1 MDNKFYYKTPA
12 ALLMMLAGGTTVAHA
27 AEQAQ
32 VTPEK
37 TQTDAVSATTAK
49 TAATTD
55 STTTPQRPTA
65 QATPVKTQT
74 ATVDVKSQYSLSQAS
89 KTATATTAQ
98 TTDATAT
105 STASTTAPKTATTAT
120 SSTEKAPAVQV
131 DTTTTTEQQPATDAK
146 VNTSV
151 ASATAASTTEKPAVK
166 TATPAAEK
174 SVTAAQTVAKTAAE
188 STTNTVTAANTA
200 APATTASQTKSVV
213 TAPATKPATEATK
226 SNVQTA
232 AISLRGSIDES
243 KVRTLTAKSP
253 ANMSVNEYIK
263 YNNYQVPQY
272 ETRYFEGAP
281 QIAYRN
287 GVAKPEGIVAHET
300 ANPNS
305 TIEGEISYM
314 SRNINNAF
322 VHAFVDDNNI
332 IETANTDYL
341 SWGAGGVS
349 NPRNINVELVRVYG
363 KDRFSKSVNNLADYL
378 ATNLLYYNLPVDNA
392 HNDGQGTVWSHQ
404 AVSNYLGGTDH
415 TDPVGWFAEN
425 NYTFDE
431 FYSLV
436 QEKYNYKLNGTKP
449 TPPVTVQPTPPKPA
463 ETVKGTVTT
472 SSAQM
477 MARVNSTTAKVYS
490 SVDSATGV
498 NAGQKAGNTYYVNKK
513 ATLNGNTYYAL
524 TDETKT
530 PRGWVKANDTTAVSR
545 SAETAV
551 TGNFNVNAQATN
563 LYKTP
568 WGTANQVVTN
578 LKAHVGKKFTP
589 AKKVTVGTTNYY
601 FGTVNNLTGWIN
613 FNELTLNVPKP
624 VVKPAPVAP
633 QPIKVSSAQMVA
645 KVKLPT
651 SKIYTSVD
659 QKTGVNALDKANR
672 TYYVNKKA
680 TYNGSTYYALSD
692 EANNPRGWV
701 KASDAIASNRS
712 AEVKVSGKYKVN
724 SKATSL
730 YSMPD
735 GTMKQVVKQLK
746 PFIGKSFAPSK
757 KVTVGKTNY
766 YFGTVNNLTGWINF
780 NELTLNVP
788 KPVVKPAPVAPKPI
802 KVSSAQMVAKVKL
815 PTSKIYTSVDQKT
828 GVNALDKANRTYY
841 VNKKATYNGSTY
853 YALSDE
859 GNNPRGWVKAS
870 DAIAS
875 NRSTEVRVSGKYKV
889 NSKATSLYSMPDG
902 TMKQVVKQL
911 KPFIGKSFTPSKKV
925 TVNQSVYV
933 YGTLNNIAGWLKQ
946 HEISVD
952 RTPVITKSKAVKL
965 IGRTAPK
972 QVLIYKDLKTIKPV
986 TKLID
991 TQVYVNETAKRNN
1004 VPYYKVAD
1012 NNNKVLGWI
1021 SSKFIKTAPTATVS
1035 WTKSAHTVKAP
1046 TGYIYNIPSGADK
1059 QRIDKLS
1066 AVKGGTLQ
1074 VIRTDKVGRT
1084 LWHKV
1089 IYNNNKIGYVSARD
1103 LFTQKIT
1110 KQKAPTTLA
1119 AAVSKQMNLGKIH
1132 AGSAPKVVFS
1142 TPQSAYNVRNATAA
1156 EVTKAMN
1163 TKDKLTDPV
1172 MKYQF
1177 LDLGKSEGISAK
1189 TLNKLLVG
1197 KGALAGQGA
1206 AFAKAAQQF
1215 NINEVY
1221 LIAHAILETGHGSS
1235 RLANGL
1241 SINST
1246 NTALT
1251 SKGTKYYNMYGAKA
1265 DDNNPEIG
1273 GIKYAKAQGWDN
1285 QSKAIIGGAK
1295 YVRSAYI
1302 DHGQRTLHQMRWNPA
1317 NPATHQYATDINWAA
1332 KNAAI
1337 IAGMYKTLGLDAVNY
1352 VIHEY

>member
-1 MDNKFYYKTPA
+1 MDKKFYYKTPA
-12 ALLMMLAGGTTVAHA
+12 ALLMMLAGGTTAAHA
-27 AEQAQ
+27 AEQTQ
-32 VTPEK
+32 VTPEE
-37 TQTDAVSATTAK
+37 TQTDIAPTTATK
-49 TAATTD
+49 TVQETATSPAQQ
-55 STTTPQRPTA
+55 STPA
-65 QATPVKTQT
+65 QAVPVETQT
-74 ATVDVKSQYSLSQAS
+74 AAVDVKSQYSLSQAGKAATTS
-89 KTATATTAQ
+89 TSKSTAITPSSTTATETTPTPAVEQTTAPATKSVNAATQSTAPKTAATANKTATAIKSANAATQSTAPKTAATANKTTTTIKSANTATPSIAPKTAATTTKTATATKPVN
-98 TTDATAT
+98 TTKQ
-105 STASTTAPKTATTAT
+105 STAPKTAASTLKTSAT
-120 SSTEKAPAVQV
+120 QSNIQAQAPKSINAR
-131 DTTTTTEQQPATDAK
+131 TLS
-146 VNTSV
+146 NTS
-151 ASATAASTTEKPAVK
+151 
-166 TATPAAEK
+166 
-174 SVTAAQTVAKTAAE
+174 
-188 STTNTVTAANTA
+188 N
-200 APATTASQTKSVV
+200 
-213 TAPATKPATEATK
+213 
-226 SNVQTA
+226 
-232 AISLRGSIDES
+232 
-243 KVRTLTAKSP
+243 VRTLKTQSP
-253 ANMSVNEYIK
+253 SNMSVNEYIK

-272 ETRYFEGAP
+272 ETRYFKDAP

-349 NPRNINVELVRVYG
+349 NSRNINVELVRVYG
-363 KDRFSKSVNNLADYL
+363 KDRFSKSINNLADYL
-378 ATNLLYYNLPVDNA
+378 ATNLIYYNLPVDNA

-415 TDPVGWFAEN
+415 SDPVGWFAEN
-425 NYTFDE
+425 NYTFNE
-431 FYSLV
+431 FFSLV

-477 MARVNSTTAKVYS
+477 MARVNSTSAKVYA

-498 NAGQKAGNTYYVNKK
+498 SAGQKAGNTYYVNKK
-513 ATLNGNTYYAL
+513 ATLNGSTYYAL

-530 PRGWVKANDTTAVSR
+530 PRGWVKANDTTAVNR

-551 TGNFNVNAQATN
+551 TGNFNVNKQATN

-568 WGTANQVVTN
+568 WGTANQIVTN
-578 LKAHVGKKFTP
+578 LKSHVGKKFTP
-589 AKKVTVGTTNYY
+589 TKK
-601 FGTVNNLTGWIN
+601 I
-613 FNELTLNVPKP
+613 
-624 VVKPAPVAP
+624 
-633 QPIKVSSAQMVA
+633 
-645 KVKLPT
+645 
-651 SKIYTSVD
+651 
-659 QKTGVNALDKANR
+659 
-672 TYYVNKKA
+672 
-680 TYNGSTYYALSD
+680 
-692 EANNPRGWV
+692 
-701 KASDAIASNRS
+701 
-712 AEVKVSGKYKVN
+712 
-724 SKATSL
+724 
-730 YSMPD
+730 
-735 GTMKQVVKQLK
+735 
-746 PFIGKSFAPSK
+746 
-757 KVTVGKTNY
+757 TVGKTNY

-780 NELTLNVP
+780 NELTLNAP
-788 KPVVKPAPVAPKPI
+788 KPAPQPI
-802 KVSSAQMVAKVKL
+802 KVSTAQMVAKVKL
-815 PTSKIYTSVDQKT
+815 PTSKIYASVDQKT
-828 GVNALDKANRTYY
+828 GVNASDKANRTYY
-841 VNKKATYNGSTY
+841 VDKKATYNGATY
-853 YALSDE
+853 YALTDE
-859 GNNPRGWVKAS
+859 LKIPRGWVKAS
-870 DAIAS
+870 DAVVS
-875 NRSTEVRVSGKYKV
+875 SRSSEIKMSGKYKV

-911 KPFIGKSFTPSKKV
+911 KPFIGKSFTPSKKM

-933 YGTLNNIAGWLKQ
+933 YGTLNNISGWLKQ

-952 RTPVITKSKAVKL
+952 RTPVITKSKPVKL
-965 IGRTAPK
+965 IDRTAPK

-1004 VPYYKVAD
+1004 EPYYKVAD
-1012 NNNKVLGWI
+1012 NNNKILGWI
-1021 SSKFIKTAPTATVS
+1021 SSKFIKTVPTSTVS
-1035 WTKSAHTVKAP
+1035 WTKSAHTVKKP
-1046 TGYIYNIPSGADK
+1046 TSYIYNIPSGANK

-1089 IYNNNKIGYVSARD
+1089 IYNNNKIGYVSSTD
-1103 LFTQKIT
+1103 LFTQNIT
-1110 KQKAPTTLA
+1110 KLKSPTTLS
-1119 AAVSKQMNLGKIH
+1119 AAVTKQMNLAKVH
-1132 AGSAPKVVFS
+1132 SGSAPKVVFS
-1142 TPQSAYNVRNATAA
+1142 TSKSAYNVRNATAA
-1156 EVTKAMN
+1156 EVTKAMR
-1163 TKDKLTDPV
+1163 TQDKLTDPV

-1177 LDLGKSEGISAK
+1177 LDLGKSEGINAK

-1246 NTALT
+1246 NTAIT
-1251 SKGTKYYNMYGAKA
+1251 SKGTKYFNMYGAKA

-1273 GIKYAKAQGWDN
+1273 GIKYAKAEGWDN
-1285 QSKAIIGGAK
+1285 PSKAIVGGAK

-1317 NPATHQYATDINWAA
+1317 NPAIHQYATDINWAA

-1337 IAGMYKTLGLDAVNY
+1337 IANMYKTLGLDAVNY

>member
-27 AEQAQ
+27 AEQTQ

-37 TQTDAVSATTAK
+37 TQTDVA
-49 TAATTD
+49 
-55 STTTPQRPTA
+55 STTSTKTVQETA
-65 QATPVKTQT
+65 TSPAQQATPAQAVPVETQK
-74 ATVDVKSQYSLSQAS
+74 AAVDVKSQYSLSQAGKAATTS
-89 KTATATTAQ
+89 TSKSTAPSSTRATETTPTAEQTTAPATKSVNAATQSTAPKTAATANKTATAIKSANAATQSTAPKTAATTNKTATATKPVN
-98 TTDATAT
+98 TAT
-105 STASTTAPKTATTAT
+105 PSTAPKTAATAKKTAT
-120 SSTEKAPAVQV
+120 ATKPVKAATPSTAP
-131 DTTTTTEQQPATDAK
+131 K
-146 VNTSV
+146 
-151 ASATAASTTEKPAVK
+151 TAASTLKTSAKPSNK
-166 TATPAAEK
+166 TNIQAQAPK
-174 SVTAAQTVAKTAAE
+174 SINARTL
-188 STTNTVTAANTA
+188 SNT
-200 APATTASQTKSVV
+200 
-213 TAPATKPATEATK
+213 
-226 SNVQTA
+226 SN
-232 AISLRGSIDES
+232 
-243 KVRTLTAKSP
+243 VRTLKTQSP
-253 ANMSVNEYIK
+253 SNMSVNEYIK

-272 ETRYFEGAP
+272 ETRYFKDAP

-349 NPRNINVELVRVYG
+349 NSRNINVELVRVYG
-363 KDRFSKSVNNLADYL
+363 KDRFSKSINNLADYL
-378 ATNLLYYNLPVDNA
+378 ATNLIYYNLPVDNA

-415 TDPVGWFAEN
+415 SDPVGWFAEN
-425 NYTFDE
+425 NYTFNE
-431 FYSLV
+431 FFSLV

-449 TPPVTVQPTPPKPA
+449 TPPVTVQPKPPKPA

-477 MARVNSTTAKVYS
+477 MARVNSKSAKVYA

-498 NAGQKAGNTYYVNKK
+498 SAGQKAGNTYYVNKK
-513 ATLNGNTYYAL
+513 ATLNGSTYYAL

-530 PRGWVKANDTTAVSR
+530 PRGWVKANDTTAVNR

-551 TGNFNVNAQATN
+551 TGNFNVNKQATN

-568 WGTANQVVTN
+568 WGTANQIVTN
-578 LKAHVGKKFTP
+578 LKSHVGKKFTP
-589 AKKVTVGTTNYY
+589 T
-601 FGTVNNLTGWIN
+601 
-613 FNELTLNVPKP
+613 
-624 VVKPAPVAP
+624 
-633 QPIKVSSAQMVA
+633 
-645 KVKLPT
+645 
-651 SKIYTSVD
+651 
-659 QKTGVNALDKANR
+659 
-672 TYYVNKKA
+672 
-680 TYNGSTYYALSD
+680 
-692 EANNPRGWV
+692 
-701 KASDAIASNRS
+701 
-712 AEVKVSGKYKVN
+712 
-724 SKATSL
+724 
-730 YSMPD
+730 
-735 GTMKQVVKQLK
+735 
-746 PFIGKSFAPSK
+746 K

-788 KPVVKPAPVAPKPI
+788 KPAPQPI
-802 KVSSAQMVAKVKL
+802 KVSTAQMVAKVKL
-815 PTSKIYTSVDQKT
+815 PTSKIYASVDQKT
-828 GVNALDKANRTYY
+828 GVNASDKANRTFY
-841 VNKKATYNGSTY
+841 VNKKATYNGATY
-853 YALSDE
+853 YALTDE
-859 GNNPRGWVKAS
+859 LKIPRGWVKAS
-870 DAIAS
+870 DAVVS
-875 NRSTEVRVSGKYKV
+875 NRSSEVKMSGKYKV

-911 KPFIGKSFTPSKKV
+911 KPFIGKSFTPSKKM

-933 YGTLNNIAGWLKQ
+933 YGTLNNISGWLKQ

-952 RTPVITKSKAVKL
+952 RTPVITKSKPVKL

-986 TKLID
+986 TKLVD

-1004 VPYYKVAD
+1004 EPYYKVAD
-1012 NNNKVLGWI
+1012 NNNKILGWI
-1021 SSKFIKTAPTATVS
+1021 SSKFIKTVPTSTVS
-1035 WTKSAHTVKAP
+1035 WTKSAHTVKKP
-1046 TGYIYNIPSGADK
+1046 TSYIYNIPSGANK

-1084 LWHKV
+1084 VWHKV
-1089 IYNNNKIGYVSARD
+1089 IYNNNKIGYVSSTD
-1103 LFTQKIT
+1103 LFTQNIT
-1110 KQKAPTTLA
+1110 KLKSPTTLS
-1119 AAVSKQMNLGKIH
+1119 AAVTKQMNLAKVH
-1132 AGSAPKVVFS
+1132 SGSAPKVVFS
-1142 TPQSAYNVRNATAA
+1142 TSKSAYNVRNATAA
-1156 EVTKAMN
+1156 EVTKAMR
-1163 TKDKLTDPV
+1163 TQDKLTDPV

-1177 LDLGKSEGISAK
+1177 LDLGKSEGINAK

-1246 NTALT
+1246 NTAIT
-1251 SKGTKYYNMYGAKA
+1251 SKGTKYFNMYGAKA

-1273 GIKYAKAQGWDN
+1273 GIKYAKTEGWDN
-1285 QSKAIIGGAK
+1285 PSKAIVGGAK

-1337 IAGMYKTLGLDAVNY
+1337 IANMYKTLGLDAVNY

>member
-27 AEQAQ
+27 AEHTQ

-37 TQTDAVSATTAK
+37 TQTDAASTSSTKTVQETATSPAQQ
-49 TAATTD
+49 
-55 STTTPQRPTA
+55 STPA
-65 QATPVKTQT
+65 QAVPVETQN
-74 ATVDVKSQYSLSQAS
+74 AAVDVKSQYSLSQAGKAATTS
-89 KTATATTAQ
+89 TSKSTSPSSTMAPETPPTPAAEQTTAPATKSVNAATTSTAPTTAATTTKMATATKSVNAATPSTAPTTAATAKKTATATKPVNAA
-98 TTDATAT
+98 TT
-105 STASTTAPKTATTAT
+105 STAPKTAASTLKTAT
-120 SSTEKAPAVQV
+120 ATKPVNAATTSTAP
-131 DTTTTTEQQPATDAK
+131 K
-146 VNTSV
+146 
-151 ASATAASTTEKPAVK
+151 TAASTLKTSAKPSNK
-166 TATPAAEK
+166 TNIQAQAPK
-174 SVTAAQTVAKTAAE
+174 SINARTL
-188 STTNTVTAANTA
+188 SNT
-200 APATTASQTKSVV
+200 
-213 TAPATKPATEATK
+213 
-226 SNVQTA
+226 SN
-232 AISLRGSIDES
+232 
-243 KVRTLTAKSP
+243 VRTLKAQSP
-253 ANMSVNEYIK
+253 SNMSVNEYIK

-272 ETRYFEGAP
+272 ETRYFKDAP

-349 NPRNINVELVRVYG
+349 NSRNINVELVRVYG
-363 KDRFSKSVNNLADYL
+363 KDRFSKSINNLADYL
-378 ATNLLYYNLPVDNA
+378 ATNLIYYNLPVDNA

-415 TDPVGWFAEN
+415 SDPVGWFAEN
-425 NYTFDE
+425 NYTFNE
-431 FYSLV
+431 FFSLV

-477 MARVNSTTAKVYS
+477 MARVNSTSAKVYA

-498 NAGQKAGNTYYVNKK
+498 SAGQKAGNTYYVNKK
-513 ATLNGNTYYAL
+513 ATLNGSTYYAL

-530 PRGWVKANDTTAVSR
+530 PRGWVKANDTTAVNR

-551 TGNFNVNAQATN
+551 TGNFNVNKQATN

-568 WGTANQVVTN
+568 WGTANQIVTN
-578 LKAHVGKKFTP
+578 LKSHVGKKFTP
-589 AKKVTVGTTNYY
+589 T
-601 FGTVNNLTGWIN
+601 
-613 FNELTLNVPKP
+613 
-624 VVKPAPVAP
+624 
-633 QPIKVSSAQMVA
+633 
-645 KVKLPT
+645 
-651 SKIYTSVD
+651 
-659 QKTGVNALDKANR
+659 
-672 TYYVNKKA
+672 
-680 TYNGSTYYALSD
+680 
-692 EANNPRGWV
+692 
-701 KASDAIASNRS
+701 
-712 AEVKVSGKYKVN
+712 
-724 SKATSL
+724 
-730 YSMPD
+730 
-735 GTMKQVVKQLK
+735 
-746 PFIGKSFAPSK
+746 K

-780 NELTLNVP
+780 NELTLNAP
-788 KPVVKPAPVAPKPI
+788 KPAPQPI
-802 KVSSAQMVAKVKL
+802 KVSTAQMVVKVKL
-815 PTSKIYTSVDQKT
+815 PTSKIYASVDQKT
-828 GVNALDKANRTYY
+828 GVNASDKANRTFY
-841 VNKKATYNGSTY
+841 VNKKATYNGATY
-853 YALSDE
+853 YALTDE
-859 GNNPRGWVKAS
+859 LKIPRGWVKAS
-870 DAIAS
+870 DAVVS
-875 NRSTEVRVSGKYKV
+875 NRSSEVKMSGKYKV

-911 KPFIGKSFTPSKKV
+911 KPFIGKSFTPSKKM

-933 YGTLNNIAGWLKQ
+933 YGTLNNISGWLKQ

-952 RTPVITKSKAVKL
+952 RTPVITKSKPVKL

-986 TKLID
+986 TKLVD

-1004 VPYYKVAD
+1004 EPYYKVAD
-1012 NNNKVLGWI
+1012 NNNKILGWI
-1021 SSKFIKTAPTATVS
+1021 SSKFIKTVPTSTVS
-1035 WTKSAHTVKAP
+1035 WTKSAHTVKKP
-1046 TGYIYNIPSGADK
+1046 TSYIYNIPSGANK

-1089 IYNNNKIGYVSARD
+1089 IYNNNKIGYVSSTD
-1103 LFTQKIT
+1103 LFTQNIT
-1110 KQKAPTTLA
+1110 KLKSPTTLS
-1119 AAVSKQMNLGKIH
+1119 AAVTKQMNLAKVH
-1132 AGSAPKVVFS
+1132 SGSAPKVVFS
-1142 TPQSAYNVRNATAA
+1142 TSKSAYNVRNATAA
-1156 EVTKAMN
+1156 EVTKAMR
-1163 TKDKLTDPV
+1163 TQDKLTDPV

-1177 LDLGKSEGISAK
+1177 LDLGKSEGINAK

-1246 NTALT
+1246 NTAIT
-1251 SKGTKYYNMYGAKA
+1251 SKGTKYFNMYGAKA

-1273 GIKYAKAQGWDN
+1273 GIKYAKAEGWDN
-1285 QSKAIIGGAK
+1285 PSKAIVGGAK

-1337 IAGMYKTLGLDAVNY
+1337 IANMYKTLGLDAVNY

>member
-27 AEQAQ
+27 AEQTQ

-37 TQTDAVSATTAK
+37 TQTDAVSTTTAK
-49 TAATTD
+49 TAATRT
-55 STTTPQRPTA
+55 STTTAQQPTA

-89 KTATATTAQ
+89 KTATAN
-98 TTDATAT
+98 
-105 STASTTAPKTATTAT
+105 TATTAT
-120 SSTEKAPAVQV
+120 TATTSTEKAPAAE
-131 DTTTTTEQQPATDAK
+131 TTA
-146 VNTSV
+146 
-151 ASATAASTTEKPAVK
+151 
-166 TATPAAEK
+166 PAAEK
-174 SVTAAQTVAKTAAE
+174 SGTAPQTEAKTAAE
-188 STTNTVTAANTA
+188 STTNTATATNTA
-200 APATTASQTKSVV
+200 AQTYTAPQTKSVTAAPV
-213 TAPATKPATEATK
+213 TPKPTTATAATQ

-232 AISLRGSIDES
+232 PKSISLRGSIDES
-243 KVRTLTAKSP
+243 NVRTLTAKSP

-272 ETRYFEGAP
+272 ETRYFQNAP

-425 NYTFDE
+425 NYTFNE

-589 AKKVTVGTTNYY
+589 AKKVTVGKTNYY

-633 QPIKVSSAQMVA
+633 QPIKVSNAQM
-645 KVKLPT
+645 
-651 SKIYTSVD
+651 I
-659 QKTGVNALDKANR
+659 
-672 TYYVNKKA
+672 
-680 TYNGSTYYALSD
+680 
-692 EANNPRGWV
+692 
-701 KASDAIASNRS
+701 
-712 AEVKVSGKYKVN
+712 
-724 SKATSL
+724 
-730 YSMPD
+730 
-735 GTMKQVVKQLK
+735 
-746 PFIGKSFAPSK
+746 
-757 KVTVGKTNY
+757 
-766 YFGTVNNLTGWINF
+766 
-780 NELTLNVP
+780 
-788 KPVVKPAPVAPKPI
+788 
-802 KVSSAQMVAKVKL
+802 AKVKL

-870 DAIAS
+870 DAVAS
-875 NRSTEVRVSGKYKV
+875 NRSAEVKVSGKYKV

-1004 VPYYKVAD
+1004 VPYYKIAD

-1021 SSKFIKTAPTATVS
+1021 SSKFIKTAPTATIS

-1046 TGYIYNIPSGADK
+1046 TGYIYNIPSGANK
-1059 QRIDKLS
+1059 QRIAKLS

-1110 KQKAPTTLA
+1110 KLKAPTTLS
-1119 AAVSKQMNLGKIH
+1119 AAVAKQMNLGKVH

>member
-1 MDNKFYYKTPA
+1 MDKKFYYKTPA
-12 ALLMMLAGGTTVAHA
+12 ALLMMLAGGTTAAHA
-27 AEQAQ
+27 AEQTQ
-32 VTPEK
+32 VTPEE
-37 TQTDAVSATTAK
+37 TQTDIAPTTATK
-49 TAATTD
+49 TVQETATSPAQQ
-55 STTTPQRPTA
+55 STPA
-65 QATPVKTQT
+65 QAVPVETQT
-74 ATVDVKSQYSLSQAS
+74 AAVDVKSQYSLSQAGKAATTS
-89 KTATATTAQ
+89 TSKSTAITPSSTTATETTPTPAAEQTTAPTTKSVNTATPSTAPTTAATANKTATATKSVNA
-98 TTDATAT
+98 TTQ
-105 STASTTAPKTATTAT
+105 STAPKTATTA
-120 SSTEKAPAVQV
+120 KK
-131 DTTTTTEQQPATDAK
+131 TTTA
-146 VNTSV
+146 
-151 ASATAASTTEKPAVK
+151 
-166 TATPAAEK
+166 
-174 SVTAAQTVAKTAAE
+174 
-188 STTNTVTAANTA
+188 
-200 APATTASQTKSVV
+200 TKSVNA
-213 TAPATKPATEATK
+213 TTQSSAPKTSASTLKTSATQTNIQAQAPK
-226 SNVQTA
+226 SINARTL
-232 AISLRGSIDES
+232 SNTSN
-243 KVRTLTAKSP
+243 VRTLKTQSP
-253 ANMSVNEYIK
+253 SNMSVNEYIK

-272 ETRYFEGAP
+272 ETRYFKDAP

-349 NPRNINVELVRVYG
+349 NSRNINVELVRVYG
-363 KDRFSKSVNNLADYL
+363 KDRFSKSINNLADYL
-378 ATNLLYYNLPVDNA
+378 ATNLIYYNLPVDNA

-415 TDPVGWFAEN
+415 SDPVGWFAEN
-425 NYTFDE
+425 NYTFNE
-431 FYSLV
+431 FFSLV

-477 MARVNSTTAKVYS
+477 MARVNSTSAKVYA

-498 NAGQKAGNTYYVNKK
+498 SAGQKAGNTYYVNKK
-513 ATLNGNTYYAL
+513 AILNGSTYYAL

-530 PRGWVKANDTTAVSR
+530 PRGWVKANDTTAVNR

-551 TGNFNVNAQATN
+551 TGNFNVNKQATN

-568 WGTANQVVTN
+568 WGTANQIVTN
-578 LKAHVGKKFTP
+578 LKSHVGKKFTP
-589 AKKVTVGTTNYY
+589 T
-601 FGTVNNLTGWIN
+601 
-613 FNELTLNVPKP
+613 
-624 VVKPAPVAP
+624 
-633 QPIKVSSAQMVA
+633 
-645 KVKLPT
+645 
-651 SKIYTSVD
+651 
-659 QKTGVNALDKANR
+659 
-672 TYYVNKKA
+672 
-680 TYNGSTYYALSD
+680 
-692 EANNPRGWV
+692 
-701 KASDAIASNRS
+701 
-712 AEVKVSGKYKVN
+712 
-724 SKATSL
+724 
-730 YSMPD
+730 
-735 GTMKQVVKQLK
+735 
-746 PFIGKSFAPSK
+746 K

-788 KPVVKPAPVAPKPI
+788 KPAPQPI
-802 KVSSAQMVAKVKL
+802 KVSTTQMVAKVKL
-815 PTSKIYTSVDQKT
+815 PTSKIYASVDQKT
-828 GVNALDKANRTYY
+828 GVNASDKANRTFY
-841 VNKKATYNGSTY
+841 VNKKATYNGATY
-853 YALSDE
+853 YALTDE
-859 GNNPRGWVKAS
+859 LKIPRGWVKAS
-870 DAIAS
+870 DAVVS
-875 NRSTEVRVSGKYKV
+875 NRSSEVKMSGKYKV

-911 KPFIGKSFTPSKKV
+911 KPFIGKSFTPSKKM

-933 YGTLNNIAGWLKQ
+933 YGTLNNISGWLKQ

-952 RTPVITKSKAVKL
+952 RTPVITKSKPVKL
-965 IGRTAPK
+965 IDRTAPK

-986 TKLID
+986 TKLVD

-1004 VPYYKVAD
+1004 EPYYKVAD
-1012 NNNKVLGWI
+1012 NNNKILGWI
-1021 SSKFIKTAPTATVS
+1021 SSKFIKTVPTSTVS
-1035 WTKSAHTVKAP
+1035 WTKSAHTVKKL
-1046 TGYIYNIPSGADK
+1046 TSYIYNIPSGANK

-1089 IYNNNKIGYVSARD
+1089 IYNNNKIGYVSSTD
-1103 LFTQKIT
+1103 LFTQNIT
-1110 KQKAPTTLA
+1110 KLKSPTTLS
-1119 AAVSKQMNLGKIH
+1119 AAVTKQMNLAKVH
-1132 AGSAPKVVFS
+1132 SGSAPKVVFS
-1142 TPQSAYNVRNATAA
+1142 TSKSAYNVRNATAA
-1156 EVTKAMN
+1156 EVTKAMR
-1163 TKDKLTDPV
+1163 TQDKLTDPV

-1177 LDLGKSEGISAK
+1177 LDLGKSEGINAK

-1246 NTALT
+1246 NTAIT
-1251 SKGTKYYNMYGAKA
+1251 SKGTKYFNMYGAKA

-1273 GIKYAKAQGWDN
+1273 GIKYAKAEGWDN
-1285 QSKAIIGGAK
+1285 PSKAIVGGAK

-1332 KNAAI
+1332 KNATI
-1337 IAGMYKTLGLDAVNY
+1337 IANMYKTLGLDAVNY

>member
-27 AEQAQ
+27 AEHTQ

-37 TQTDAVSATTAK
+37 TQTDAASTSSTKTVQETATSPAQQ
-49 TAATTD
+49 
-55 STTTPQRPTA
+55 STPA
-65 QATPVKTQT
+65 QAVPVETQN
-74 ATVDVKSQYSLSQAS
+74 AAVDVKSQYSLSQAGKAATTS
-89 KTATATTAQ
+89 TSKSTSPSSTMAPETPPTPAAEQTTAPATKSVNAATLSTAPTTAATANKTATAIKSANPATQSTAPKTDATANKTTTTIKSANTATPSIAPKTAASTNKTATATKPVNAA
-98 TTDATAT
+98 TT
-105 STASTTAPKTATTAT
+105 STAPKTAASTLKT
-120 SSTEKAPAVQV
+120 SAKPSNKTNIQAQAPKSINAR
-131 DTTTTTEQQPATDAK
+131 TLS
-146 VNTSV
+146 NTS
-151 ASATAASTTEKPAVK
+151 
-166 TATPAAEK
+166 
-174 SVTAAQTVAKTAAE
+174 
-188 STTNTVTAANTA
+188 N
-200 APATTASQTKSVV
+200 
-213 TAPATKPATEATK
+213 
-226 SNVQTA
+226 
-232 AISLRGSIDES
+232 
-243 KVRTLTAKSP
+243 VRTLKTQSP
-253 ANMSVNEYIK
+253 SNMSVNEYIK

-272 ETRYFEGAP
+272 ETRYFKDAP

-341 SWGAGGVS
+341 SWGAGDVS
-349 NPRNINVELVRVYG
+349 NSRNINVELVRVYG
-363 KDRFSKSVNNLADYL
+363 KDRFSKSINNLADYL
-378 ATNLLYYNLPVDNA
+378 ATNLIYYNLPVDNA

-415 TDPVGWFAEN
+415 SDPVGWFAEN
-425 NYTFDE
+425 NYTFNE
-431 FYSLV
+431 FFSLV

-477 MARVNSTTAKVYS
+477 MARVNSTSAKVYA
-490 SVDSATGV
+490 SVDSTTGV
-498 NAGQKAGNTYYVNKK
+498 SAGQKAGNTYYVNKK
-513 ATLNGNTYYAL
+513 ATLNGSTYYAL

-530 PRGWVKANDTTAVSR
+530 PRGWVKANDTTAVNR

-551 TGNFNVNAQATN
+551 TGNFNVNKQATN

-568 WGTANQVVTN
+568 WGTANQIVTN
-578 LKAHVGKKFTP
+578 LKSHVGKKFTP
-589 AKKVTVGTTNYY
+589 T
-601 FGTVNNLTGWIN
+601 
-613 FNELTLNVPKP
+613 
-624 VVKPAPVAP
+624 
-633 QPIKVSSAQMVA
+633 
-645 KVKLPT
+645 
-651 SKIYTSVD
+651 
-659 QKTGVNALDKANR
+659 
-672 TYYVNKKA
+672 
-680 TYNGSTYYALSD
+680 
-692 EANNPRGWV
+692 
-701 KASDAIASNRS
+701 
-712 AEVKVSGKYKVN
+712 
-724 SKATSL
+724 
-730 YSMPD
+730 
-735 GTMKQVVKQLK
+735 
-746 PFIGKSFAPSK
+746 K

-788 KPVVKPAPVAPKPI
+788 KPAPQPI
-802 KVSSAQMVAKVKL
+802 KVSTAQMVAKVKL
-815 PTSKIYTSVDQKT
+815 PTSKIYASVDQKT
-828 GVNALDKANRTYY
+828 GVNASDKANRTFY
-841 VNKKATYNGSTY
+841 VNKKATYNGATY
-853 YALSDE
+853 YALTDALKI
-859 GNNPRGWVKAS
+859 PRGWVKAS
-870 DAIAS
+870 DAVVS
-875 NRSTEVRVSGKYKV
+875 NRSSEVKMSGKYKV

-911 KPFIGKSFTPSKKV
+911 KPFIGKSFTPSKKM

-933 YGTLNNIAGWLKQ
+933 YGTLNNISGWLKQ

-952 RTPVITKSKAVKL
+952 RTPVITKSKPVKL

-1004 VPYYKVAD
+1004 EPYYKVAD
-1012 NNNKVLGWI
+1012 NNNKILGWI
-1021 SSKFIKTAPTATVS
+1021 SSKFIKTVPTSTVS
-1035 WTKSAHTVKAP
+1035 WTKSAHTVKKP
-1046 TGYIYNIPSGADK
+1046 TSYIYNIPSGANK

-1066 AVKGGTLQ
+1066 VVKGGTLQ

-1089 IYNNNKIGYVSARD
+1089 IYNNNKIGYVSSTD
-1103 LFTQKIT
+1103 LFTQNIT
-1110 KQKAPTTLA
+1110 KLKSPTTLS
-1119 AAVSKQMNLGKIH
+1119 AAVTKQMNLAKIH
-1132 AGSAPKVVFS
+1132 SGSAPKVVFS
-1142 TPQSAYNVRNATAA
+1142 TSKSAYNVRNATAA
-1156 EVTKAMN
+1156 EVTKAMR
-1163 TKDKLTDPV
+1163 TQDKLTDPV

-1177 LDLGKSEGISAK
+1177 LDLGKSEGINAK

-1246 NTALT
+1246 NTAIT
-1251 SKGTKYYNMYGAKA
+1251 SKGTKYFNMYGAKA

-1273 GIKYAKAQGWDN
+1273 GIKYAKAEGWDN
-1285 QSKAIIGGAK
+1285 PSKAIVGGAK

-1337 IAGMYKTLGLDAVNY
+1337 IANMYKTLGLDAVNY

>member
-27 AEQAQ
+27 AEHTQ

-37 TQTDAVSATTAK
+37 TQTDVASASSTKNVQETA
-49 TAATTD
+49 TSSAQQ
-55 STTTPQRPTA
+55 STPA
-65 QATPVKTQT
+65 QAVPVETQK
-74 ATVDVKSQYSLSQAS
+74 AAVDVKSQYSLSQAGKAATTSTS
-89 KTATATTAQ
+89 KSTSPSSATATETTPTPAAEQ
-98 TTDATAT
+98 TTAPATKSVNAAT
-105 STASTTAPKTATTAT
+105 PSTAPKTAASTLKT
-120 SSTEKAPAVQV
+120 SAKPSNKTNIQAQAPKSINAR
-131 DTTTTTEQQPATDAK
+131 TLS
-146 VNTSV
+146 NTS
-151 ASATAASTTEKPAVK
+151 
-166 TATPAAEK
+166 
-174 SVTAAQTVAKTAAE
+174 
-188 STTNTVTAANTA
+188 N
-200 APATTASQTKSVV
+200 
-213 TAPATKPATEATK
+213 
-226 SNVQTA
+226 
-232 AISLRGSIDES
+232 
-243 KVRTLTAKSP
+243 VRTLKTQSP
-253 ANMSVNEYIK
+253 SNMPVNEYIK

-272 ETRYFEGAP
+272 ETRYFKDAP

-349 NPRNINVELVRVYG
+349 NSRNINVELVRVYG
-363 KDRFSKSVNNLADYL
+363 KDRFSKSINNLADYL
-378 ATNLLYYNLPVDNA
+378 ATNLIYYNLPVDNA

-415 TDPVGWFAEN
+415 SDPVGWFAEN
-425 NYTFDE
+425 NYTFNE
-431 FYSLV
+431 FFSLV

-477 MARVNSTTAKVYS
+477 MARVNSTSAKVYA

-498 NAGQKAGNTYYVNKK
+498 SAGQKAGNTYYVNKK
-513 ATLNGNTYYAL
+513 ATLNGSTYYAL

-530 PRGWVKANDTTAVSR
+530 PRGWVKANDTTAVNR

-551 TGNFNVNAQATN
+551 TGNFNVNKQATN

-568 WGTANQVVTN
+568 WGTANQIVTN
-578 LKAHVGKKFTP
+578 LKSHVGKKFTP
-589 AKKVTVGTTNYY
+589 T
-601 FGTVNNLTGWIN
+601 
-613 FNELTLNVPKP
+613 
-624 VVKPAPVAP
+624 
-633 QPIKVSSAQMVA
+633 
-645 KVKLPT
+645 
-651 SKIYTSVD
+651 
-659 QKTGVNALDKANR
+659 
-672 TYYVNKKA
+672 
-680 TYNGSTYYALSD
+680 
-692 EANNPRGWV
+692 
-701 KASDAIASNRS
+701 
-712 AEVKVSGKYKVN
+712 
-724 SKATSL
+724 
-730 YSMPD
+730 
-735 GTMKQVVKQLK
+735 
-746 PFIGKSFAPSK
+746 K

-780 NELTLNVP
+780 NELTLNAP
-788 KPVVKPAPVAPKPI
+788 KPAPQPI
-802 KVSSAQMVAKVKL
+802 KVSTAQMVAKVKL
-815 PTSKIYTSVDQKT
+815 PTSKIYASVDQKT
-828 GVNALDKANRTYY
+828 GVNASDKANRTFY
-841 VNKKATYNGSTY
+841 VNKKATYNGATY
-853 YALSDE
+853 YALTDE
-859 GNNPRGWVKAS
+859 LKIPRGWVKAS
-870 DAIAS
+870 DAVVS
-875 NRSTEVRVSGKYKV
+875 NRSSEVKMSGKYKV

-911 KPFIGKSFTPSKKV
+911 KPFIGKSFTPSKKM

-933 YGTLNNIAGWLKQ
+933 YGTLNNISGWLKQ

-952 RTPVITKSKAVKL
+952 RTPVITKSKPVKL

-986 TKLID
+986 TKLVD

-1004 VPYYKVAD
+1004 EPYYKVAD
-1012 NNNKVLGWI
+1012 NNNKILGWI
-1021 SSKFIKTAPTATVS
+1021 SSKFIKTVPTSTVS
-1035 WTKSAHTVKAP
+1035 WTKSAHTVKKP
-1046 TGYIYNIPSGADK
+1046 TSYIYNIPSGANK
-1059 QRIDKLS
+1059 QRIDKLYV
-1066 AVKGGTLQ
+1066 VKGGTLQ

-1089 IYNNNKIGYVSARD
+1089 IYNNNKIGYVSSTD
-1103 LFTQKIT
+1103 LFTQNIT
-1110 KQKAPTTLA
+1110 KLKSPTTLS
-1119 AAVSKQMNLGKIH
+1119 AAVTKQMNLAKVH
-1132 AGSAPKVVFS
+1132 SGSAPKVVFS
-1142 TPQSAYNVRNATAA
+1142 TSKSAYNVRNATAA
-1156 EVTKAMN
+1156 EVTKAMR
-1163 TKDKLTDPV
+1163 TQDKLTDPV

-1177 LDLGKSEGISAK
+1177 LDLGKSEGINAK

-1246 NTALT
+1246 NTAIT
-1251 SKGTKYYNMYGAKA
+1251 SKGTKYFNMYGAKA

-1273 GIKYAKAQGWDN
+1273 GIKYAKAEGWDN
-1285 QSKAIIGGAK
+1285 PSKAIVGGAK

-1337 IAGMYKTLGLDAVNY
+1337 IANMYKTLGLDAVNY

>member
-120 SSTEKAPAVQV
+120 SSTEKARAVQV

-188 STTNTVTAANTA
+188 STTNTVTATNTA

-378 ATNLLYYNLPVDNA
+378 ATNLMYYNLPVDNA

-712 AEVKVSGKYKVN
+712 AEVK
-724 SKATSL
+724 
-730 YSMPD
+730 
-735 GTMKQVVKQLK
+735 
-746 PFIGKSFAPSK
+746 
-757 KVTVGKTNY
+757 
-766 YFGTVNNLTGWINF
+766 
-780 NELTLNVP
+780 
-788 KPVVKPAPVAPKPI
+788 
-802 KVSSAQMVAKVKL
+802 
-815 PTSKIYTSVDQKT
+815 
-828 GVNALDKANRTYY
+828 
-841 VNKKATYNGSTY
+841 
-853 YALSDE
+853 
-859 GNNPRGWVKAS
+859 
-870 DAIAS
+870 
-875 NRSTEVRVSGKYKV
+875 VSGKYKV

-1251 SKGTKYYNMYGAKA
+1251 SKGKKYFNMYGAKA

>member
-12 ALLMMLAGGTTVAHA
+12 ALLMMLAGGTTVAYA
-27 AEQAQ
+27 AEHTQ

-37 TQTDAVSATTAK
+37 TQTDVASK
-49 TAATTD
+49 T
-55 STTTPQRPTA
+55 STKTVQET
-65 QATPVKTQT
+65 ATPPAQQSTPVQAVPVETQK
-74 ATVDVKSQYSLSQAS
+74 AAVDVKSQYSLSQAGKVATTS
-89 KTATATTAQ
+89 TSKSTSPSSTMAPETTPTAEQTTAPATKSVNAATQSTAPKTAATANKTATAIKSANAATQSTAPKTAATTNKTTTTIKSANAATQSTAPKTAATANKTTTTIKSANTATPSIAPKTAASTNKTATATKPVNAA
-98 TTDATAT
+98 TT
-105 STASTTAPKTATTAT
+105 STAPKTAASTLKT
-120 SSTEKAPAVQV
+120 SAKPSNKTNIQAQAPKSINAR
-131 DTTTTTEQQPATDAK
+131 TLS
-146 VNTSV
+146 NTS
-151 ASATAASTTEKPAVK
+151 
-166 TATPAAEK
+166 
-174 SVTAAQTVAKTAAE
+174 
-188 STTNTVTAANTA
+188 N
-200 APATTASQTKSVV
+200 
-213 TAPATKPATEATK
+213 
-226 SNVQTA
+226 
-232 AISLRGSIDES
+232 
-243 KVRTLTAKSP
+243 VRTLKTQSP
-253 ANMSVNEYIK
+253 SNMSVNEYIK

-272 ETRYFEGAP
+272 ETRYFKDAP

-349 NPRNINVELVRVYG
+349 NSRNINVELVRVYG
-363 KDRFSKSVNNLADYL
+363 KDRFSKSINNLADYL
-378 ATNLLYYNLPVDNA
+378 ATNLIYYNLPVDNA

-415 TDPVGWFAEN
+415 SDPVGWFAEN
-425 NYTFDE
+425 NYTFNE
-431 FYSLV
+431 FFSLV

-477 MARVNSTTAKVYS
+477 MARVNSPSAKVYA

-498 NAGQKAGNTYYVNKK
+498 SAGQKAGNTYYVNKK
-513 ATLNGNTYYAL
+513 AILNGSTYYAL

-530 PRGWVKANDTTAVSR
+530 PRGWVKANDTTAVNR

-551 TGNFNVNAQATN
+551 TGNFNVNKQATN

-568 WGTANQVVTN
+568 WGTANQIVTN
-578 LKAHVGKKFTP
+578 LKSHVGKKFTP
-589 AKKVTVGTTNYY
+589 T
-601 FGTVNNLTGWIN
+601 
-613 FNELTLNVPKP
+613 
-624 VVKPAPVAP
+624 
-633 QPIKVSSAQMVA
+633 
-645 KVKLPT
+645 
-651 SKIYTSVD
+651 
-659 QKTGVNALDKANR
+659 
-672 TYYVNKKA
+672 
-680 TYNGSTYYALSD
+680 
-692 EANNPRGWV
+692 
-701 KASDAIASNRS
+701 
-712 AEVKVSGKYKVN
+712 
-724 SKATSL
+724 
-730 YSMPD
+730 
-735 GTMKQVVKQLK
+735 
-746 PFIGKSFAPSK
+746 K

-766 YFGTVNNLTGWINF
+766 YFGTVNNLTGWINL

-788 KPVVKPAPVAPKPI
+788 KPAPQPI
-802 KVSSAQMVAKVKL
+802 KVSTAQMVAKVKL
-815 PTSKIYTSVDQKT
+815 PTSKIYASVDQKT
-828 GVNALDKANRTYY
+828 GVNASDKANRTFY
-841 VNKKATYNGSTY
+841 VDKKATYNGATY
-853 YALSDE
+853 YALTDE
-859 GNNPRGWVKAS
+859 LKIPRGWVKAS
-870 DAIAS
+870 DAVVS
-875 NRSTEVRVSGKYKV
+875 NRSSEVKMSGKYKV

-911 KPFIGKSFTPSKKV
+911 KPFIGKSFTPSKKM

-933 YGTLNNIAGWLKQ
+933 YGTLNNISGWLKQ

-952 RTPVITKSKAVKL
+952 RTPVITKSKPVKL

-986 TKLID
+986 TKLVD

-1004 VPYYKVAD
+1004 EPYYKVAD
-1012 NNNKVLGWI
+1012 NNNKILGWI
-1021 SSKFIKTAPTATVS
+1021 SSKFIKTVPTSTVS
-1035 WTKSAHTVKAP
+1035 WTKSAHTVKKP
-1046 TGYIYNIPSGADK
+1046 TSYIYNIPSGANK

-1089 IYNNNKIGYVSARD
+1089 IYNNNKIGYVSSTD
-1103 LFTQKIT
+1103 LFTQNIT
-1110 KQKAPTTLA
+1110 KLKSPTTLS
-1119 AAVSKQMNLGKIH
+1119 AAVTKQMNLAKVH
-1132 AGSAPKVVFS
+1132 SGSAPKVVFS
-1142 TPQSAYNVRNATAA
+1142 TSKSAYNVRNATAA
-1156 EVTKAMN
+1156 EVTKAMR
-1163 TKDKLTDPV
+1163 TQDKLTDPV

-1177 LDLGKSEGISAK
+1177 LDLGKSEGINAK

-1246 NTALT
+1246 NTAIT
-1251 SKGTKYYNMYGAKA
+1251 SKGTKYFNMYGAKA

-1273 GIKYAKAQGWDN
+1273 GIKYAKAEGWDN
-1285 QSKAIIGGAK
+1285 PSKAIVGGAK

-1317 NPATHQYATDINWAA
+1317 NPAIHQYATDINWAA

-1337 IAGMYKTLGLDAVNY
+1337 IANMYKTLGLDAVNY

>member
-27 AEQAQ
+27 AEHTQ

-37 TQTDAVSATTAK
+37 TQTDVASASSTKNVQETA
-49 TAATTD
+49 TSSAQQ
-55 STTTPQRPTA
+55 STPA
-65 QATPVKTQT
+65 QAVPVETQK
-74 ATVDVKSQYSLSQAS
+74 AAVDVKSQYSLSQAGKAATTS
-89 KTATATTAQ
+89 TSKSTSPSSATATETTPTPAAEQTTAPATKSVNAATQSTAPKTAATANKTATAIKSANAATQSTAPKTAATANKTATATKPVN
-98 TTDATAT
+98 TAT
-105 STASTTAPKTATTAT
+105 PSIAPKTAASTNKTTTATKPVNAATPSTAPKTAASTLKT
-120 SSTEKAPAVQV
+120 SAKPSNKTNIQAQAPKSINAR
-131 DTTTTTEQQPATDAK
+131 TLS
-146 VNTSV
+146 NTS
-151 ASATAASTTEKPAVK
+151 
-166 TATPAAEK
+166 
-174 SVTAAQTVAKTAAE
+174 
-188 STTNTVTAANTA
+188 N
-200 APATTASQTKSVV
+200 
-213 TAPATKPATEATK
+213 
-226 SNVQTA
+226 
-232 AISLRGSIDES
+232 
-243 KVRTLTAKSP
+243 VRTLKTQSP
-253 ANMSVNEYIK
+253 SNMPVNEYIK

-272 ETRYFEGAP
+272 ETRYFKDAP

-349 NPRNINVELVRVYG
+349 NSRNINVELVRVYG
-363 KDRFSKSVNNLADYL
+363 KDRFSKSINNLADYL
-378 ATNLLYYNLPVDNA
+378 ATNLIYYNLPVDNA

-415 TDPVGWFAEN
+415 SDPVGWFAEN
-425 NYTFDE
+425 NYTFNE
-431 FYSLV
+431 FFSLV

-477 MARVNSTTAKVYS
+477 MARVNSPSAKVYA

-498 NAGQKAGNTYYVNKK
+498 SAGQKAGNTYYVNKK
-513 ATLNGNTYYAL
+513 ATLNGSTYYAL

-530 PRGWVKANDTTAVSR
+530 PRGWVKANDTTAVNR

-551 TGNFNVNAQATN
+551 TGNFNVNKQATN

-568 WGTANQVVTN
+568 WGTANQIVTN
-578 LKAHVGKKFTP
+578 LKSHVGKKFTP
-589 AKKVTVGTTNYY
+589 T
-601 FGTVNNLTGWIN
+601 
-613 FNELTLNVPKP
+613 
-624 VVKPAPVAP
+624 
-633 QPIKVSSAQMVA
+633 
-645 KVKLPT
+645 
-651 SKIYTSVD
+651 
-659 QKTGVNALDKANR
+659 
-672 TYYVNKKA
+672 
-680 TYNGSTYYALSD
+680 
-692 EANNPRGWV
+692 
-701 KASDAIASNRS
+701 
-712 AEVKVSGKYKVN
+712 
-724 SKATSL
+724 
-730 YSMPD
+730 
-735 GTMKQVVKQLK
+735 
-746 PFIGKSFAPSK
+746 K

-788 KPVVKPAPVAPKPI
+788 KPAPQPI
-802 KVSSAQMVAKVKL
+802 KVSTAQMVAKVKL
-815 PTSKIYTSVDQKT
+815 PTSKIYASVDQKT
-828 GVNALDKANRTYY
+828 GVNASDKANRTYY
-841 VNKKATYNGSTY
+841 VDKKATYNGATY
-853 YALSDE
+853 YALTDE
-859 GNNPRGWVKAS
+859 LKIPRGWVKAS
-870 DAIAS
+870 DAVVS
-875 NRSTEVRVSGKYKV
+875 SRSSEIKMSGKYKV

-911 KPFIGKSFTPSKKV
+911 KPFIGKSFTPSKKM

-933 YGTLNNIAGWLKQ
+933 YGTLNNISGWLKQ

-952 RTPVITKSKAVKL
+952 RTPVITKSKPVKL

-986 TKLID
+986 TKLVD

-1004 VPYYKVAD
+1004 EPYYKVAD
-1012 NNNKVLGWI
+1012 NNNKILGWI
-1021 SSKFIKTAPTATVS
+1021 SSKFIKTVPTSTVS
-1035 WTKSAHTVKAP
+1035 WTKSAHTVKKP
-1046 TGYIYNIPSGADK
+1046 TSYIYNIPSGANK

-1066 AVKGGTLQ
+1066 VVKGGTLQ

-1089 IYNNNKIGYVSARD
+1089 IYNNNKIGYVSSTD
-1103 LFTQKIT
+1103 LFTQNIT
-1110 KQKAPTTLA
+1110 KLKSPTTLS
-1119 AAVSKQMNLGKIH
+1119 AAVTKQMNLAKVH
-1132 AGSAPKVVFS
+1132 SGSAPKVVYS
-1142 TPQSAYNVRNATAA
+1142 TSKSAYNVRNATAA
-1156 EVTKAMN
+1156 EVTKAMR
-1163 TKDKLTDPV
+1163 TQDKLTDPV

-1177 LDLGKSEGISAK
+1177 LDLGKSEGINAK

-1246 NTALT
+1246 NTTIT
-1251 SKGTKYYNMYGAKA
+1251 SKGTKYFNMYGAKA

-1273 GIKYAKAQGWDN
+1273 GIKYAKAEGWDN
-1285 QSKAIIGGAK
+1285 PSKAIVGGAK

-1317 NPATHQYATDINWAA
+1317 NPAIHQYATDINWAA

-1337 IAGMYKTLGLDAVNY
+1337 IANMYKTLGLDAVNY

>member
-27 AEQAQ
+27 AEQTQ

-37 TQTDAVSATTAK
+37 TQTDIASASSTKNVQEDATAP
-49 TAATTD
+49 AQQ
-55 STTTPQRPTA
+55 STPA
-65 QATPVKTQT
+65 QAVPVKTQT
-74 ATVDVKSQYSLSQAS
+74 VAVDVKSQYSLSQADKAATTS
-89 KTATATTAQ
+89 TSKSTATAPSSTTATETTSTPAAEQTTAPATKSVNAATQSTAPKTDATANKTTTTIKSANTATPSIAPKTAASTNKTATATKPVNAA
-98 TTDATAT
+98 TT
-105 STASTTAPKTATTAT
+105 STAPKTAASTLKT
-120 SSTEKAPAVQV
+120 SAKPSNKTNIQAQAPKSINAR
-131 DTTTTTEQQPATDAK
+131 TLS
-146 VNTSV
+146 NTS
-151 ASATAASTTEKPAVK
+151 
-166 TATPAAEK
+166 
-174 SVTAAQTVAKTAAE
+174 
-188 STTNTVTAANTA
+188 N
-200 APATTASQTKSVV
+200 
-213 TAPATKPATEATK
+213 
-226 SNVQTA
+226 
-232 AISLRGSIDES
+232 
-243 KVRTLTAKSP
+243 VRTLKTQSP
-253 ANMSVNEYIK
+253 SNMSVNEYIK

-272 ETRYFEGAP
+272 ETRYFKDAP

-349 NPRNINVELVRVYG
+349 NSRNINVELVRVYG
-363 KDRFSKSVNNLADYL
+363 KDRFSKSINNLADYL
-378 ATNLLYYNLPVDNA
+378 ATNLIYYNLPVDNA

-415 TDPVGWFAEN
+415 SDPVGWFAEN
-425 NYTFDE
+425 NYTFNE
-431 FYSLV
+431 FFSLV

-477 MARVNSTTAKVYS
+477 MARVNSTSAKVYA

-498 NAGQKAGNTYYVNKK
+498 SAGQKAGNTYYVNKK
-513 ATLNGNTYYAL
+513 ATLNGSTYYAL

-530 PRGWVKANDTTAVSR
+530 PRGWVKANDTTAVNR

-551 TGNFNVNAQATN
+551 TGNFNVNKQATN

-568 WGTANQVVTN
+568 WGTANQIVTN
-578 LKAHVGKKFTP
+578 LKSHVGKKFTP
-589 AKKVTVGTTNYY
+589 T
-601 FGTVNNLTGWIN
+601 
-613 FNELTLNVPKP
+613 
-624 VVKPAPVAP
+624 
-633 QPIKVSSAQMVA
+633 
-645 KVKLPT
+645 
-651 SKIYTSVD
+651 
-659 QKTGVNALDKANR
+659 
-672 TYYVNKKA
+672 
-680 TYNGSTYYALSD
+680 
-692 EANNPRGWV
+692 
-701 KASDAIASNRS
+701 
-712 AEVKVSGKYKVN
+712 
-724 SKATSL
+724 
-730 YSMPD
+730 
-735 GTMKQVVKQLK
+735 
-746 PFIGKSFAPSK
+746 K

-788 KPVVKPAPVAPKPI
+788 KPAPQPI
-802 KVSSAQMVAKVKL
+802 KVSTAQMVAKVKL
-815 PTSKIYTSVDQKT
+815 PTSKIYASVDQKT
-828 GVNALDKANRTYY
+828 GVNASDKANRTFY
-841 VNKKATYNGSTY
+841 VNKKATYNGATY
-853 YALSDE
+853 YALTDE
-859 GNNPRGWVKAS
+859 LKIPRGWVKAS
-870 DAIAS
+870 DAVVS
-875 NRSTEVRVSGKYKV
+875 NRSSEVKMSGKYKV

-911 KPFIGKSFTPSKKV
+911 KPFIGKSFTPSKKM

-933 YGTLNNIAGWLKQ
+933 YGTLNNISGWLKQ

-952 RTPVITKSKAVKL
+952 RTPVITKSKPVKL

-1004 VPYYKVAD
+1004 EPYYKVAD
-1012 NNNKVLGWI
+1012 NNNKILGWI
-1021 SSKFIKTAPTATVS
+1021 SSKFIKTVPTSTVS
-1035 WTKSAHTVKAP
+1035 WTKSAHTVKKP
-1046 TGYIYNIPSGADK
+1046 TSYIYNIPSGANK

-1089 IYNNNKIGYVSARD
+1089 IYNNNKIGYVSSTD
-1103 LFTQKIT
+1103 LFTQNIT
-1110 KQKAPTTLA
+1110 KLKSPTTLS
-1119 AAVSKQMNLGKIH
+1119 AAVTKQMNLAKVH
-1132 AGSAPKVVFS
+1132 SGSAPKVVFS
-1142 TPQSAYNVRNATAA
+1142 TSKSAYNVRNATAA
-1156 EVTKAMN
+1156 EVTKAMR
-1163 TKDKLTDPV
+1163 TQDKLTDPV

-1177 LDLGKSEGISAK
+1177 LDLGKSEGINAK

-1246 NTALT
+1246 NTAIT
-1251 SKGTKYYNMYGAKA
+1251 SKGTKYFNMYGAKA

-1273 GIKYAKAQGWDN
+1273 GIKYAKAEGWDN
-1285 QSKAIIGGAK
+1285 PSKAIVGGAK

-1337 IAGMYKTLGLDAVNY
+1337 IANMYKTLGLDAVNY

>member
-27 AEQAQ
+27 AEHTQ

-37 TQTDAVSATTAK
+37 TQTDVASTKSTK
-49 TAATTD
+49 TVQETVTPPAQQ
-55 STTTPQRPTA
+55 STPA
-65 QATPVKTQT
+65 QAVPVETQK
-74 ATVDVKSQYSLSQAS
+74 AAVDVKSQYSLSQTGKAATTS
-89 KTATATTAQ
+89 TSKSTAPSSTTATETTPTAEQTTAPATKSVNAATQSTAPKTDATANKTTTTIKSANAATPSIAPKTAATTTKTATATKPVN
-98 TTDATAT
+98 TAT
-105 STASTTAPKTATTAT
+105 LSTAPKTA
-120 SSTEKAPAVQV
+120 
-131 DTTTTTEQQPATDAK
+131 
-146 VNTSV
+146 
-151 ASATAASTTEKPAVK
+151 ATAKK
-166 TATPAAEK
+166 TATATRSVNAATP
-174 SVTAAQTVAKTAAE
+174 STAPKTAA
-188 STTNTVTAANTA
+188 TTLKTSAKPSNKTNIQAQAPKSINARTLSNT
-200 APATTASQTKSVV
+200 
-213 TAPATKPATEATK
+213 
-226 SNVQTA
+226 SN
-232 AISLRGSIDES
+232 
-243 KVRTLTAKSP
+243 VRTLKTQSP
-253 ANMSVNEYIK
+253 SNMSVNEYIK
-263 YNNYQVPQY
+263 YNNYHVPQY
-272 ETRYFEGAP
+272 ETRYFKDAP

-349 NPRNINVELVRVYG
+349 NSRNINVELVRVYG
-363 KDRFSKSVNNLADYL
+363 KDRFSKSINNLADYL
-378 ATNLLYYNLPVDNA
+378 ATNLIYYNLPVDNA

-415 TDPVGWFAEN
+415 SDPVGWFAEN
-425 NYTFDE
+425 NYTFNE
-431 FYSLV
+431 FFSLV

-477 MARVNSTTAKVYS
+477 MARVNSTSAKVYA

-498 NAGQKAGNTYYVNKK
+498 SAGQKAGNTYYVNKK
-513 ATLNGNTYYAL
+513 ATLNGSTYYAL

-530 PRGWVKANDTTAVSR
+530 PRGWVKANDTTAVNR

-551 TGNFNVNAQATN
+551 TGNFNVNKQATN

-568 WGTANQVVTN
+568 WGTANQIVTN
-578 LKAHVGKKFTP
+578 LKSHVGKKFTP
-589 AKKVTVGTTNYY
+589 T
-601 FGTVNNLTGWIN
+601 
-613 FNELTLNVPKP
+613 
-624 VVKPAPVAP
+624 
-633 QPIKVSSAQMVA
+633 
-645 KVKLPT
+645 
-651 SKIYTSVD
+651 
-659 QKTGVNALDKANR
+659 
-672 TYYVNKKA
+672 
-680 TYNGSTYYALSD
+680 
-692 EANNPRGWV
+692 
-701 KASDAIASNRS
+701 
-712 AEVKVSGKYKVN
+712 
-724 SKATSL
+724 
-730 YSMPD
+730 
-735 GTMKQVVKQLK
+735 
-746 PFIGKSFAPSK
+746 K

-788 KPVVKPAPVAPKPI
+788 KPAPQPI
-802 KVSSAQMVAKVKL
+802 KVSTAQMVAKVKL
-815 PTSKIYTSVDQKT
+815 PTSKIYASVDQKT
-828 GVNALDKANRTYY
+828 GVNASDKANRTFY
-841 VNKKATYNGSTY
+841 VNKKATYNGATY
-853 YALSDE
+853 YALTDE
-859 GNNPRGWVKAS
+859 LKIPRGWVKAS
-870 DAIAS
+870 DAVVS
-875 NRSTEVRVSGKYKV
+875 NRSSEVKMSGKYKV

-911 KPFIGKSFTPSKKV
+911 KPFIGKSFTPSKKM

-933 YGTLNNIAGWLKQ
+933 YGTLNNVSGWLKQ

-952 RTPVITKSKAVKL
+952 RTPVITKSKPVKL

-986 TKLID
+986 TKLVD

-1004 VPYYKVAD
+1004 EPYYKVAD
-1012 NNNKVLGWI
+1012 NNNKILGWI
-1021 SSKFIKTAPTATVS
+1021 SSKFIKTVPTSTVS
-1035 WTKSAHTVKAP
+1035 WTKSAHTVKKP
-1046 TGYIYNIPSGADK
+1046 TSYIYNIPSGANK

-1084 LWHKV
+1084 VWHKV
-1089 IYNNNKIGYVSARD
+1089 IYNNNKIGYVSSTD
-1103 LFTQKIT
+1103 LFTQNIT
-1110 KQKAPTTLA
+1110 KLKSPTTLS
-1119 AAVSKQMNLGKIH
+1119 AAVTKQMNLAKVH
-1132 AGSAPKVVFS
+1132 SGSAPKVVFS
-1142 TPQSAYNVRNATAA
+1142 TSKSAYNVRNATAA
-1156 EVTKAMN
+1156 EVTKAMR
-1163 TKDKLTDPV
+1163 TQDKLTDPV

-1177 LDLGKSEGISAK
+1177 LDLGKSEGINAK

-1246 NTALT
+1246 NTAIT
-1251 SKGTKYYNMYGAKA
+1251 SKGTKYFNMYGAKA
-1265 DDNNPEIG
+1265 DDNNPEVG
-1273 GIKYAKAQGWDN
+1273 GIKYAKTEGWDN
-1285 QSKAIIGGAK
+1285 PSKAIVGGAK

-1337 IAGMYKTLGLDAVNY
+1337 IANMYKTLGLDAVNY

>member
-27 AEQAQ
+27 AEHTQ

-37 TQTDAVSATTAK
+37 TQTDVASASSTKNVQETA
-49 TAATTD
+49 TSPAQQ
-55 STTTPQRPTA
+55 STPA
-65 QATPVKTQT
+65 QAVPVETQK
-74 ATVDVKSQYSLSQAS
+74 AAVDVKSQYSLSQAGKAATTS
-89 KTATATTAQ
+89 TSKSTSPSSATATETTPTPAAEQTTAPATRSANAATQSTAPKTAATTTKTATATKPVN
-98 TTDATAT
+98 TAT
-105 STASTTAPKTATTAT
+105 PSTAPKTATTAKKT
-120 SSTEKAPAVQV
+120 VT
-131 DTTTTTEQQPATDAK
+131 ATK
-146 VNTSV
+146 PVN
-151 ASATAASTTEKPAVK
+151 
-166 TATPAAEK
+166 TATP
-174 SVTAAQTVAKTAAE
+174 STAPKTAA
-188 STTNTVTAANTA
+188 TTLKTSAKPSNKTNIQAQAPKSINARTLSNT
-200 APATTASQTKSVV
+200 
-213 TAPATKPATEATK
+213 
-226 SNVQTA
+226 SN
-232 AISLRGSIDES
+232 
-243 KVRTLTAKSP
+243 VRTLKTQSP
-253 ANMSVNEYIK
+253 SNMSVNEYIK

-272 ETRYFEGAP
+272 ETRYFKDAP

-349 NPRNINVELVRVYG
+349 NSRNINVELVRVYG
-363 KDRFSKSVNNLADYL
+363 KDRFSKSINNLADYL
-378 ATNLLYYNLPVDNA
+378 ATNLIYYNLPVDNA

-415 TDPVGWFAEN
+415 SDPVGWFAEN
-425 NYTFDE
+425 NYTFNE
-431 FYSLV
+431 FFSLV

-477 MARVNSTTAKVYS
+477 MARVNSTSAKVYA

-498 NAGQKAGNTYYVNKK
+498 SAGQKADNTYYVNKK
-513 ATLNGNTYYAL
+513 ATLNGSTYYAL
-524 TDETKT
+524 TDVTKT
-530 PRGWVKANDTTAVSR
+530 PRGWVKANDTTAVNR

-551 TGNFNVNAQATN
+551 TGNFNVNKQATN

-568 WGTANQVVTN
+568 WGTANQIVTN
-578 LKAHVGKKFTP
+578 LKSHVGKKFTP
-589 AKKVTVGTTNYY
+589 T
-601 FGTVNNLTGWIN
+601 
-613 FNELTLNVPKP
+613 
-624 VVKPAPVAP
+624 
-633 QPIKVSSAQMVA
+633 
-645 KVKLPT
+645 
-651 SKIYTSVD
+651 
-659 QKTGVNALDKANR
+659 
-672 TYYVNKKA
+672 
-680 TYNGSTYYALSD
+680 
-692 EANNPRGWV
+692 
-701 KASDAIASNRS
+701 
-712 AEVKVSGKYKVN
+712 
-724 SKATSL
+724 
-730 YSMPD
+730 
-735 GTMKQVVKQLK
+735 
-746 PFIGKSFAPSK
+746 K

-788 KPVVKPAPVAPKPI
+788 KPAPQPI
-802 KVSSAQMVAKVKL
+802 KVSTAQMVAKVKL
-815 PTSKIYTSVDQKT
+815 PTSKIYASVDQKT
-828 GVNALDKANRTYY
+828 GVNASDKANRTFY
-841 VNKKATYNGSTY
+841 VNKKATYNGATY
-853 YALSDE
+853 YALTDE
-859 GNNPRGWVKAS
+859 LKIPRGWVKAS
-870 DAIAS
+870 DAVVS
-875 NRSTEVRVSGKYKV
+875 NRSSEVKMSGKYKV

-911 KPFIGKSFTPSKKV
+911 KPFIGKSFTPSKKM

-933 YGTLNNIAGWLKQ
+933 YGTLNNISGWLKQ

-952 RTPVITKSKAVKL
+952 RTPVITKSKPVKL

-986 TKLID
+986 TKLVD

-1004 VPYYKVAD
+1004 EPYYKVAD
-1012 NNNKVLGWI
+1012 NNNKILGWI
-1021 SSKFIKTAPTATVS
+1021 SSKFIKTVPTSTVS
-1035 WTKSAHTVKAP
+1035 WTKSAHTVKKP
-1046 TGYIYNIPSGADK
+1046 TSYIYNIPSGANK

-1089 IYNNNKIGYVSARD
+1089 IYNNNKIGYVSSTD
-1103 LFTQKIT
+1103 LFTQNIT
-1110 KQKAPTTLA
+1110 KLKSPTTLS
-1119 AAVSKQMNLGKIH
+1119 AAVTKQMNLAKVH
-1132 AGSAPKVVFS
+1132 SGSAPKVVFS
-1142 TPQSAYNVRNATAA
+1142 TSKSAYNIRNATAA
-1156 EVTKAMN
+1156 EVTKAMR
-1163 TKDKLTDPV
+1163 TQDKLTDPV

-1177 LDLGKSEGISAK
+1177 LDLGKSEGINAK

-1246 NTALT
+1246 NTAIT
-1251 SKGTKYYNMYGAKA
+1251 SKGTKYFNMYGAKA

-1273 GIKYAKAQGWDN
+1273 GIKYAKAEGWDN
-1285 QSKAIIGGAK
+1285 PSKAIVGGAK

-1337 IAGMYKTLGLDAVNY
+1337 IANMYKTLGLDAVNY

>member
-12 ALLMMLAGGTTVAHA
+12 VLLMMLAGGTTVAHA
-27 AEQAQ
+27 AEQTQ

-37 TQTDAVSATTAK
+37 TQTDVASTSSPKNVQETAT
-49 TAATTD
+49 
-55 STTTPQRPTA
+55 STA
-65 QATPVKTQT
+65 QQSTPAQAVPVKTQ
-74 ATVDVKSQYSLSQAS
+74 AAAIDVKSQYSLSQAGKAAS
-89 KTATATTAQ
+89 TSTSKPTATSPLSTMAPKTTPTPAAEQTTAPATKSVNAATQSTAPKTAATANKTATATKPVNTA
-98 TTDATAT
+98 TPSTAPKTAASANKTATAT
-105 STASTTAPKTATTAT
+105 KPVNTATTSTAPKTATTA
-120 SSTEKAPAVQV
+120 K
-131 DTTTTTEQQPATDAK
+131 
-146 VNTSV
+146 
-151 ASATAASTTEKPAVK
+151 K
-166 TATPAAEK
+166 TATATK
-174 SVTAAQTVAKTAAE
+174 LVNTATPSTAPKTAA
-188 STTNTVTAANTA
+188 TAKKTA
-200 APATTASQTKSVV
+200 T
-213 TAPATKPATEATK
+213 ATKPVNAATPSTAPK
-226 SNVQTA
+226 TA
-232 AISLRGSIDES
+232 ATTLKTSAKPSNKTNIQAQAPKSINARTLS
-243 KVRTLTAKSP
+243 NTSNVRTLKTQSP
-253 ANMSVNEYIK
+253 SNMSVNEYIK

-272 ETRYFEGAP
+272 ETRYFKDAP

-349 NPRNINVELVRVYG
+349 NSRNINVELVRVYG
-363 KDRFSKSVNNLADYL
+363 KDRFSKSINNLADYL
-378 ATNLLYYNLPVDNA
+378 ATNLIYYNLPVDNA

-415 TDPVGWFAEN
+415 SDPVGWFAEN
-425 NYTFDE
+425 NYTFNE

-477 MARVNSTTAKVYS
+477 MARVNSTAAKVYA

-498 NAGQKAGNTYYVNKK
+498 SAGQKAGNTYYVNKK
-513 ATLNGNTYYAL
+513 ATLNGSTYYAL

-530 PRGWVKANDTTAVSR
+530 PRGWVKANDTTAVNR

-551 TGNFNVNAQATN
+551 TGNFNVNKQATN

-568 WGTANQVVTN
+568 WGTANQIVTN
-578 LKAHVGKKFTP
+578 LKSHVGKKFTP
-589 AKKVTVGTTNYY
+589 TKK
-601 FGTVNNLTGWIN
+601 I
-613 FNELTLNVPKP
+613 
-624 VVKPAPVAP
+624 
-633 QPIKVSSAQMVA
+633 
-645 KVKLPT
+645 
-651 SKIYTSVD
+651 
-659 QKTGVNALDKANR
+659 
-672 TYYVNKKA
+672 
-680 TYNGSTYYALSD
+680 
-692 EANNPRGWV
+692 
-701 KASDAIASNRS
+701 
-712 AEVKVSGKYKVN
+712 
-724 SKATSL
+724 
-730 YSMPD
+730 
-735 GTMKQVVKQLK
+735 
-746 PFIGKSFAPSK
+746 
-757 KVTVGKTNY
+757 TVGKTNY

-788 KPVVKPAPVAPKPI
+788 KPAPQPI
-802 KVSSAQMVAKVKL
+802 KVSTAQMVAKVKL
-815 PTSKIYTSVDQKT
+815 PTSKIYASVDQKT
-828 GVNALDKANRTYY
+828 GVNASDKANRTFY
-841 VNKKATYNGSTY
+841 VNKKATYNGATY
-853 YALSDE
+853 YALTDE
-859 GNNPRGWVKAS
+859 LKIPRGWVKAS
-870 DAIAS
+870 DAVVS
-875 NRSTEVRVSGKYKV
+875 NRSSEVKMSGKYKV

-911 KPFIGKSFTPSKKV
+911 KPFIGKSFTPSKKM

-933 YGTLNNIAGWLKQ
+933 YGTLNNISGWLKQ

-952 RTPVITKSKAVKL
+952 RTPVITKSKPVKL

-986 TKLID
+986 TKLVD

-1004 VPYYKVAD
+1004 EPYYKVAD
-1012 NNNKVLGWI
+1012 NNNKILGWI
-1021 SSKFIKTAPTATVS
+1021 SSKFIKTVPTSTVS
-1035 WTKSAHTVKAP
+1035 WTKSAHTVKKP
-1046 TGYIYNIPSGADK
+1046 TSYIYNIPSGANK

-1084 LWHKV
+1084 VWHKV
-1089 IYNNNKIGYVSARD
+1089 IYNNNKIGYVSSTD
-1103 LFTQKIT
+1103 LFTQNIT
-1110 KQKAPTTLA
+1110 KLKSPTTLS
-1119 AAVSKQMNLGKIH
+1119 AAVTKQMNLAKVH
-1132 AGSAPKVVFS
+1132 SGSAPKVVFS
-1142 TPQSAYNVRNATAA
+1142 TSKSAYNVRNATAA
-1156 EVTKAMN
+1156 EVTKAMR
-1163 TKDKLTDPV
+1163 TQDKLTDPV

-1177 LDLGKSEGISAK
+1177 LDLGKSEGINAK

-1246 NTALT
+1246 NTAIT
-1251 SKGTKYYNMYGAKA
+1251 SKGTKYFNMYGAKA

-1273 GIKYAKAQGWDN
+1273 GIKYAKTEGWDN
-1285 QSKAIIGGAK
+1285 PSKAIVGGAK

-1337 IAGMYKTLGLDAVNY
+1337 IANMYKTLGLDAVNY

>member
-27 AEQAQ
+27 AEQTQ

-55 STTTPQRPTA
+55 STTTPQQQTA
-65 QATPVKTQT
+65 KNTPVKTQT

-98 TTDATAT
+98 TTDATTT
-105 STASTTAPKTATTAT
+105 STASTTASKTATTAT

-131 DTTTTTEQQPATDAK
+131 DTSTTTEQQPATDAK

-151 ASATAASTTEKPAVK
+151 ASATAASTTEKQAVK

-188 STTNTVTAANTA
+188 STTNTVTATNT
-200 APATTASQTKSVV
+200 ATTASQTKSVV
-213 TAPATKPATEATK
+213 TAPATKPATATEATK

-498 NAGQKAGNTYYVNKK
+498 NAGQKAGITYYVNKK

-633 QPIKVSSAQMVA
+633 KPIKVSSAQMVA

-701 KASDAIASNRS
+701 KASDAVASNRS
-712 AEVKVSGKYKVN
+712 A
-724 SKATSL
+724 
-730 YSMPD
+730 
-735 GTMKQVVKQLK
+735 
-746 PFIGKSFAPSK
+746 
-757 KVTVGKTNY
+757 
-766 YFGTVNNLTGWINF
+766 
-780 NELTLNVP
+780 
-788 KPVVKPAPVAPKPI
+788 
-802 KVSSAQMVAKVKL
+802 
-815 PTSKIYTSVDQKT
+815 
-828 GVNALDKANRTYY
+828 
-841 VNKKATYNGSTY
+841 
-853 YALSDE
+853 
-859 GNNPRGWVKAS
+859 
-870 DAIAS
+870 
-875 NRSTEVRVSGKYKV
+875 EVRVSGKYKV

-1084 LWHKV
+1084 FWHKV

-1251 SKGTKYYNMYGAKA
+1251 SKGKKYFNMYGAKA

>member
-27 AEQAQ
+27 AEHTQ

-37 TQTDAVSATTAK
+37 TQTDVASASSTKNVQETA
-49 TAATTD
+49 TSSAQQ
-55 STTTPQRPTA
+55 STPA
-65 QATPVKTQT
+65 QAVPVETQK
-74 ATVDVKSQYSLSQAS
+74 AAVDVKSQYSLSQAGKAAS
-89 KTATATTAQ
+89 TSKSTSPSSATATETTPTPAAEQTTAPATKSVNAATQSTAPKTAATANKTATAIKSANAATQSTAPK
-98 TTDATAT
+98 TAATANK
-105 STASTTAPKTATTAT
+105 TATAIKSANAATPSTAPKTATTAKKT
-120 SSTEKAPAVQV
+120 VTATKPVNAATPSTAP
-131 DTTTTTEQQPATDAK
+131 K
-146 VNTSV
+146 
-151 ASATAASTTEKPAVK
+151 TAASTLKTSAKPSNK
-166 TATPAAEK
+166 TNIQAQAPK
-174 SVTAAQTVAKTAAE
+174 SINARTL
-188 STTNTVTAANTA
+188 SNT
-200 APATTASQTKSVV
+200 
-213 TAPATKPATEATK
+213 
-226 SNVQTA
+226 SN
-232 AISLRGSIDES
+232 
-243 KVRTLTAKSP
+243 VRTLKTQSP
-253 ANMSVNEYIK
+253 SNMSVNEYIK

-272 ETRYFEGAP
+272 ETRYFKDAP

-349 NPRNINVELVRVYG
+349 NSRNINVELVRVYG
-363 KDRFSKSVNNLADYL
+363 KDRFSKSINNLADYL
-378 ATNLLYYNLPVDNA
+378 ATNLIYYNLPVDNA

-415 TDPVGWFAEN
+415 SDPVGWFAEN
-425 NYTFDE
+425 NYTFNE

-477 MARVNSTTAKVYS
+477 MARVNSTSAKVYA

-498 NAGQKAGNTYYVNKK
+498 SAGQKAGNTYYVNKK
-513 ATLNGNTYYAL
+513 ATLNGSTYYAL

-530 PRGWVKANDTTAVSR
+530 PRGWVKANDTTAVNR

-551 TGNFNVNAQATN
+551 TGNFNVNKQATN

-568 WGTANQVVTN
+568 WGTANQIVTN
-578 LKAHVGKKFTP
+578 LKSHVGKKFTP
-589 AKKVTVGTTNYY
+589 T
-601 FGTVNNLTGWIN
+601 
-613 FNELTLNVPKP
+613 
-624 VVKPAPVAP
+624 
-633 QPIKVSSAQMVA
+633 
-645 KVKLPT
+645 
-651 SKIYTSVD
+651 
-659 QKTGVNALDKANR
+659 
-672 TYYVNKKA
+672 
-680 TYNGSTYYALSD
+680 
-692 EANNPRGWV
+692 
-701 KASDAIASNRS
+701 
-712 AEVKVSGKYKVN
+712 
-724 SKATSL
+724 
-730 YSMPD
+730 
-735 GTMKQVVKQLK
+735 
-746 PFIGKSFAPSK
+746 K

-788 KPVVKPAPVAPKPI
+788 KPAPQPI
-802 KVSSAQMVAKVKL
+802 KVSTAQMVAKVKL
-815 PTSKIYTSVDQKT
+815 PTSKIYASVDQKT
-828 GVNALDKANRTYY
+828 GVNASDKANRTFY
-841 VNKKATYNGSTY
+841 VNKKATYNGATY
-853 YALSDE
+853 YALTDE
-859 GNNPRGWVKAS
+859 LKIPRGWVKAS
-870 DAIAS
+870 DAVVS
-875 NRSTEVRVSGKYKV
+875 NRSSEVKMSGKYKV

-911 KPFIGKSFTPSKKV
+911 KPFIGKSFTPSKKM

-933 YGTLNNIAGWLKQ
+933 YGTLNNISGWLKQ

-952 RTPVITKSKAVKL
+952 RTPVITKSKPVKL
-965 IGRTAPK
+965 TGRTAPK

-986 TKLID
+986 TKLVD

-1004 VPYYKVAD
+1004 EPYYKVAD
-1012 NNNKVLGWI
+1012 NNNKILGWI
-1021 SSKFIKTAPTATVS
+1021 SSKFIKTVPTSTVS
-1035 WTKSAHTVKAP
+1035 WTKSAHTVKKP
-1046 TGYIYNIPSGADK
+1046 TSYIYNIPSGANK

-1089 IYNNNKIGYVSARD
+1089 IYNNNKIGYVSSTD
-1103 LFTQKIT
+1103 LFTQNIT
-1110 KQKAPTTLA
+1110 KLKSPTTLS
-1119 AAVSKQMNLGKIH
+1119 AAVTKQMNLAKVH
-1132 AGSAPKVVFS
+1132 SGSAPKVVFS
-1142 TPQSAYNVRNATAA
+1142 TSKSAYNVRNATAA
-1156 EVTKAMN
+1156 EVTKAMR
-1163 TKDKLTDPV
+1163 TQDKLTDPV

-1177 LDLGKSEGISAK
+1177 LDLGKSEGINAK

-1246 NTALT
+1246 NTTIT
-1251 SKGTKYYNMYGAKA
+1251 SKGTKYFNMYGAKA

-1273 GIKYAKAQGWDN
+1273 GIKYAKAEGWDN
-1285 QSKAIIGGAK
+1285 PSKAIVGGAK

-1302 DHGQRTLHQMRWNPA
+1302 DHGQRTLHQMRWNPP

-1337 IAGMYKTLGLDAVNY
+1337 IANMYKTLGLDAVNY

>member
-27 AEQAQ
+27 AEHTQ

-37 TQTDAVSATTAK
+37 TQTDVASASSTKNVQETA
-49 TAATTD
+49 TSSAQQ
-55 STTTPQRPTA
+55 STPA
-65 QATPVKTQT
+65 QAVPVETQK
-74 ATVDVKSQYSLSQAS
+74 AAVDVKSQYSLSQAGKAASTS
-89 KTATATTAQ
+89 KSTSPSSATATETTPTPAAEQ
-98 TTDATAT
+98 TTAPATKSVNAAT
-105 STASTTAPKTATTAT
+105 QSTAPKTAATANKTAT
-120 SSTEKAPAVQV
+120 AIKSANAATPSIAP
-131 DTTTTTEQQPATDAK
+131 K
-146 VNTSV
+146 
-151 ASATAASTTEKPAVK
+151 TAASTLK
-166 TATPAAEK
+166 TSATQSNIQAQAPK
-174 SVTAAQTVAKTAAE
+174 SINARTL
-188 STTNTVTAANTA
+188 SNT
-200 APATTASQTKSVV
+200 
-213 TAPATKPATEATK
+213 
-226 SNVQTA
+226 SN
-232 AISLRGSIDES
+232 
-243 KVRTLTAKSP
+243 VRTLKTQSP
-253 ANMSVNEYIK
+253 SNMSVNEYIK

-272 ETRYFEGAP
+272 ETRYFKDAP

-349 NPRNINVELVRVYG
+349 NSRNINVELVRVYG
-363 KDRFSKSVNNLADYL
+363 KDRFSKSINNLADYL
-378 ATNLLYYNLPVDNA
+378 ATNLIYYNLPVDNA

-415 TDPVGWFAEN
+415 SDPVGWFAEN
-425 NYTFDE
+425 NYTFNE
-431 FYSLV
+431 FFSLV

-477 MARVNSTTAKVYS
+477 MARVNSTSAKVYA

-498 NAGQKAGNTYYVNKK
+498 SAGQKAGNTYYVNKK
-513 ATLNGNTYYAL
+513 ATLNGSTYYTL

-530 PRGWVKANDTTAVSR
+530 PRGWVKANDTTAVNR

-551 TGNFNVNAQATN
+551 TGNFNVNKQATN

-568 WGTANQVVTN
+568 WGTANQIVTN
-578 LKAHVGKKFTP
+578 LKSHVGKKFTP
-589 AKKVTVGTTNYY
+589 TKK
-601 FGTVNNLTGWIN
+601 I
-613 FNELTLNVPKP
+613 
-624 VVKPAPVAP
+624 
-633 QPIKVSSAQMVA
+633 
-645 KVKLPT
+645 
-651 SKIYTSVD
+651 
-659 QKTGVNALDKANR
+659 
-672 TYYVNKKA
+672 
-680 TYNGSTYYALSD
+680 
-692 EANNPRGWV
+692 
-701 KASDAIASNRS
+701 
-712 AEVKVSGKYKVN
+712 
-724 SKATSL
+724 
-730 YSMPD
+730 
-735 GTMKQVVKQLK
+735 
-746 PFIGKSFAPSK
+746 
-757 KVTVGKTNY
+757 TVGKTNY

-780 NELTLNVP
+780 NELTLNAP
-788 KPVVKPAPVAPKPI
+788 KPAPQPI
-802 KVSSAQMVAKVKL
+802 KVSTAQMVAKVKL
-815 PTSKIYTSVDQKT
+815 PTSKIYASVDQKT
-828 GVNALDKANRTYY
+828 GVNASDKANRTYY
-841 VNKKATYNGSTY
+841 VDKKATYNGATY
-853 YALSDE
+853 YALTDE
-859 GNNPRGWVKAS
+859 LKIPRGWVKAS
-870 DAIAS
+870 DAVVS
-875 NRSTEVRVSGKYKV
+875 SRSSEIKMSGKYKV

-911 KPFIGKSFTPSKKV
+911 KPFIGKSFTPSKKM

-933 YGTLNNIAGWLKQ
+933 YGTLNNISGWLKQ

-952 RTPVITKSKAVKL
+952 RTPVITKSKPVKL
-965 IGRTAPK
+965 IDRTAPK

-1004 VPYYKVAD
+1004 EPYYKVAD
-1012 NNNKVLGWI
+1012 NNNKILGWI
-1021 SSKFIKTAPTATVS
+1021 SSKFIKTVPTSTVS
-1035 WTKSAHTVKAP
+1035 WTKSAHTVKKP
-1046 TGYIYNIPSGADK
+1046 TSYIYNIPSGANK

-1089 IYNNNKIGYVSARD
+1089 IYNNNKIGYVSSTD
-1103 LFTQKIT
+1103 LFTQNIT
-1110 KQKAPTTLA
+1110 KLKSPTTLS
-1119 AAVSKQMNLGKIH
+1119 AAVTKQMNLAKVH
-1132 AGSAPKVVFS
+1132 SGSAPKVVFS
-1142 TPQSAYNVRNATAA
+1142 TSKSAYNVRNATAA
-1156 EVTKAMN
+1156 EVTKAMR
-1163 TKDKLTDPV
+1163 TQDKLTDPV

-1177 LDLGKSEGISAK
+1177 LDLGKSEGINAK

-1246 NTALT
+1246 NTAIT
-1251 SKGTKYYNMYGAKA
+1251 SKGTKYFNMYGAKA

-1273 GIKYAKAQGWDN
+1273 GIKYAKAEGWDN
-1285 QSKAIIGGAK
+1285 PSKAIVGGAK

-1317 NPATHQYATDINWAA
+1317 NPAIHQYATDINWAA

-1337 IAGMYKTLGLDAVNY
+1337 IANMYKTLGLDAVNY

>member
-27 AEQAQ
+27 AEHTQ

-37 TQTDAVSATTAK
+37 TQTDVASASSTKTVQETA
-49 TAATTD
+49 TSPAQQ
-55 STTTPQRPTA
+55 STPA
-65 QATPVKTQT
+65 QAVPVETQK
-74 ATVDVKSQYSLSQAS
+74 AAVDVKSQYSLSQAGKAATTSTS
-89 KTATATTAQ
+89 KSTSPSSATATESTPTPAAEQ
-98 TTDATAT
+98 TTAPATKSANAAT
-105 STASTTAPKTATTAT
+105 QSTAPKTAATANKTAT
-120 SSTEKAPAVQV
+120 AIKSANAATQSTAPKTDATANK
-131 DTTTTTEQQPATDAK
+131 TTTTIKSANAATQSTAPK
-146 VNTSV
+146 TAATTNKTVTATKPVNAATPST
-151 ASATAASTTEKPAVK
+151 APKTAASTLKTSAKPSNK
-166 TATPAAEK
+166 TNIQAQAPK
-174 SVTAAQTVAKTAAE
+174 SINARTL
-188 STTNTVTAANTA
+188 SNT
-200 APATTASQTKSVV
+200 
-213 TAPATKPATEATK
+213 
-226 SNVQTA
+226 SN
-232 AISLRGSIDES
+232 
-243 KVRTLTAKSP
+243 VRTLKAQSP
-253 ANMSVNEYIK
+253 SNMSVNEYIK

-272 ETRYFEGAP
+272 ETRYFKDAP

-349 NPRNINVELVRVYG
+349 NSRNINVELVRVYG
-363 KDRFSKSVNNLADYL
+363 KDRFSKSINNLADYL
-378 ATNLLYYNLPVDNA
+378 ATNLIYYNLPVDNA

-415 TDPVGWFAEN
+415 SDPVGWFAEN
-425 NYTFDE
+425 NYTFNE
-431 FYSLV
+431 FFSLV

-477 MARVNSTTAKVYS
+477 MARVNSTSAKVYA

-498 NAGQKAGNTYYVNKK
+498 SAGQKAGNTYYVNKK
-513 ATLNGNTYYAL
+513 ATLNGSTYYAL

-530 PRGWVKANDTTAVSR
+530 PRGWVKANDTTAVNR

-551 TGNFNVNAQATN
+551 TGNFNVNKQATN

-568 WGTANQVVTN
+568 WGTANQIVTN
-578 LKAHVGKKFTP
+578 LKSHVGKKFTP
-589 AKKVTVGTTNYY
+589 T
-601 FGTVNNLTGWIN
+601 
-613 FNELTLNVPKP
+613 
-624 VVKPAPVAP
+624 
-633 QPIKVSSAQMVA
+633 
-645 KVKLPT
+645 
-651 SKIYTSVD
+651 
-659 QKTGVNALDKANR
+659 
-672 TYYVNKKA
+672 
-680 TYNGSTYYALSD
+680 
-692 EANNPRGWV
+692 
-701 KASDAIASNRS
+701 
-712 AEVKVSGKYKVN
+712 
-724 SKATSL
+724 
-730 YSMPD
+730 
-735 GTMKQVVKQLK
+735 
-746 PFIGKSFAPSK
+746 K

-780 NELTLNVP
+780 NELTLNAP
-788 KPVVKPAPVAPKPI
+788 KPAPQPI
-802 KVSSAQMVAKVKL
+802 KVSTAQMVVKVKL
-815 PTSKIYTSVDQKT
+815 PTSKIYASVDQKT
-828 GVNALDKANRTYY
+828 GVNASDKANRTFY
-841 VNKKATYNGSTY
+841 VNKKATYNGATY
-853 YALSDE
+853 YALTDE
-859 GNNPRGWVKAS
+859 LKIPRGWVKAS
-870 DAIAS
+870 DAVVS
-875 NRSTEVRVSGKYKV
+875 NRSSEVKMSGKYKV

-911 KPFIGKSFTPSKKV
+911 KPFIGKSFTPSKKM

-933 YGTLNNIAGWLKQ
+933 YGTLNNISGWLKQ

-952 RTPVITKSKAVKL
+952 RTPVITKSKPVKL

-986 TKLID
+986 TKLVD

-1004 VPYYKVAD
+1004 EPYYKVAD
-1012 NNNKVLGWI
+1012 NNNKILGWI
-1021 SSKFIKTAPTATVS
+1021 SSKFIKTVPTSTVS
-1035 WTKSAHTVKAP
+1035 WTKSAHTVKKP
-1046 TGYIYNIPSGADK
+1046 TSYIYNIPSGANK

-1089 IYNNNKIGYVSARD
+1089 IYNNNKIGYVSSTD
-1103 LFTQKIT
+1103 LFTQNIT
-1110 KQKAPTTLA
+1110 KLKSPTTLS
-1119 AAVSKQMNLGKIH
+1119 AAVTKQMNLAKVH
-1132 AGSAPKVVFS
+1132 SGSAPKVVFS
-1142 TPQSAYNVRNATAA
+1142 TSKSAYNVRNATAA
-1156 EVTKAMN
+1156 EVTKAMR
-1163 TKDKLTDPV
+1163 TQDKLTDPV

-1177 LDLGKSEGISAK
+1177 LDLGKSEGINAK

-1246 NTALT
+1246 NTAIT
-1251 SKGTKYYNMYGAKA
+1251 SKGTKYFNMYGAKA

-1273 GIKYAKAQGWDN
+1273 GIKYAKAEGWDN
-1285 QSKAIIGGAK
+1285 PSKAIVGGAK

-1337 IAGMYKTLGLDAVNY
+1337 IANMYKTLGLDAVNY

>member
-27 AEQAQ
+27 AEQTQ

-37 TQTDAVSATTAK
+37 PQTDAVSTTTAK
-49 TAATTD
+49 TAATTT
-55 STTTPQRPTA
+55 STKTAQQPTA

-89 KTATATTAQ
+89 KTATAPK
-98 TTDATAT
+98 
-105 STASTTAPKTATTAT
+105 TASTSTTATTST
-120 SSTEKAPAVQV
+120 TSTEKAPATE
-131 DTTTTTEQQPATDAK
+131 TTA
-146 VNTSV
+146 
-151 ASATAASTTEKPAVK
+151 PAV
-166 TATPAAEK
+166 EK
-174 SVTAAQTVAKTAAE
+174 SVTAPQTEAKTAAE
-188 STTNTVTAANTA
+188 STTNTAAQTYTA
-200 APATTASQTKSVV
+200 PQTKSV
-213 TAPATKPATEATK
+213 TAAPVTKPTTATVATQ

-232 AISLRGSIDES
+232 APKSINLRGSIDES
-243 KVRTLTAKSP
+243 NVRTLTAKSP

-272 ETRYFEGAP
+272 ETRYFQNAP

-425 NYTFDE
+425 NYTFNE

-589 AKKVTVGTTNYY
+589 AKKVTVGKTNYY

-633 QPIKVSSAQMVA
+633 QPIKVSNAQM
-645 KVKLPT
+645 
-651 SKIYTSVD
+651 I
-659 QKTGVNALDKANR
+659 
-672 TYYVNKKA
+672 
-680 TYNGSTYYALSD
+680 
-692 EANNPRGWV
+692 
-701 KASDAIASNRS
+701 
-712 AEVKVSGKYKVN
+712 
-724 SKATSL
+724 
-730 YSMPD
+730 
-735 GTMKQVVKQLK
+735 
-746 PFIGKSFAPSK
+746 
-757 KVTVGKTNY
+757 
-766 YFGTVNNLTGWINF
+766 
-780 NELTLNVP
+780 
-788 KPVVKPAPVAPKPI
+788 
-802 KVSSAQMVAKVKL
+802 AKVKL

-870 DAIAS
+870 DAVAS
-875 NRSTEVRVSGKYKV
+875 NRSAEVKVSGKYKV

-1004 VPYYKVAD
+1004 VPYYKIAD

-1021 SSKFIKTAPTATVS
+1021 SSKFIKTAPTATIS

-1046 TGYIYNIPSGADK
+1046 TGYIYNIPSGANK
-1059 QRIDKLS
+1059 QRIAKLS

-1110 KQKAPTTLA
+1110 KLKAPTTLS
-1119 AAVSKQMNLGKIH
+1119 AAVAKQMNLGKVH

>member
-1 MDNKFYYKTPA
+1 MDKKFYYKTPA
-12 ALLMMLAGGTTVAHA
+12 ALLMMLAGGTTAAHA
-27 AEQAQ
+27 AEQTQ
-32 VTPEK
+32 VTPEE
-37 TQTDAVSATTAK
+37 TQTDIAPTTATK
-49 TAATTD
+49 TVQETATSPAQQ
-55 STTTPQRPTA
+55 STPA
-65 QATPVKTQT
+65 QAVPVETQT
-74 ATVDVKSQYSLSQAS
+74 AAVDVKSQYSLSQAGKAATTS
-89 KTATATTAQ
+89 TSKSTAITPSSTTATETTPTPAAEQTTAPTTKSVNTATPSTAPTTAATANKTATATKSVNA
-98 TTDATAT
+98 TTQ
-105 STASTTAPKTATTAT
+105 STAPKTATTA
-120 SSTEKAPAVQV
+120 KK
-131 DTTTTTEQQPATDAK
+131 TTTA
-146 VNTSV
+146 
-151 ASATAASTTEKPAVK
+151 
-166 TATPAAEK
+166 
-174 SVTAAQTVAKTAAE
+174 
-188 STTNTVTAANTA
+188 
-200 APATTASQTKSVV
+200 TKSVNA
-213 TAPATKPATEATK
+213 TTQSSAPKTSASTLKTSATQTNIQAQAPK
-226 SNVQTA
+226 SINARTL
-232 AISLRGSIDES
+232 SNTSN
-243 KVRTLTAKSP
+243 VRTLKTQSP
-253 ANMSVNEYIK
+253 SNMSVNEYIK

-272 ETRYFEGAP
+272 ETRYFKDAP

-349 NPRNINVELVRVYG
+349 NSRNINVELVRVYG
-363 KDRFSKSVNNLADYL
+363 KDRFSKSINNLADYL
-378 ATNLLYYNLPVDNA
+378 ATNLIYYNLPVDNA

-415 TDPVGWFAEN
+415 SDPVGWFAEN
-425 NYTFDE
+425 NYTFNE
-431 FYSLV
+431 FFSLV

-477 MARVNSTTAKVYS
+477 MARVNSPSAKVYA

-498 NAGQKAGNTYYVNKK
+498 SAGQKAGNTYYVNKK
-513 ATLNGNTYYAL
+513 ATLNGSTYYAL

-530 PRGWVKANDTTAVSR
+530 PRGWVKANDTTAVNR

-551 TGNFNVNAQATN
+551 TGNFNVNKQATN

-568 WGTANQVVTN
+568 WGTANQIVTN
-578 LKAHVGKKFTP
+578 LKSHVGKKFTP
-589 AKKVTVGTTNYY
+589 T
-601 FGTVNNLTGWIN
+601 
-613 FNELTLNVPKP
+613 
-624 VVKPAPVAP
+624 
-633 QPIKVSSAQMVA
+633 
-645 KVKLPT
+645 
-651 SKIYTSVD
+651 
-659 QKTGVNALDKANR
+659 
-672 TYYVNKKA
+672 
-680 TYNGSTYYALSD
+680 
-692 EANNPRGWV
+692 
-701 KASDAIASNRS
+701 
-712 AEVKVSGKYKVN
+712 
-724 SKATSL
+724 
-730 YSMPD
+730 
-735 GTMKQVVKQLK
+735 
-746 PFIGKSFAPSK
+746 K

-788 KPVVKPAPVAPKPI
+788 KPAPQPI
-802 KVSSAQMVAKVKL
+802 KVSTAQMVAKVKL
-815 PTSKIYTSVDQKT
+815 PTSKIYASVDQKT
-828 GVNALDKANRTYY
+828 GVNASDKANRTFY
-841 VNKKATYNGSTY
+841 VNKKATYNGATY
-853 YALSDE
+853 YALTDE
-859 GNNPRGWVKAS
+859 LKIPRGWVKAS
-870 DAIAS
+870 DAVVS
-875 NRSTEVRVSGKYKV
+875 NRSSEVKMSGKYKV

-911 KPFIGKSFTPSKKV
+911 KPFIGKSFTPSKKM

-933 YGTLNNIAGWLKQ
+933 YGTLNNISGWLKQ

-952 RTPVITKSKAVKL
+952 RTPVITKSKPVKL

-986 TKLID
+986 TKLVD

-1004 VPYYKVAD
+1004 EPYYKVAD
-1012 NNNKVLGWI
+1012 NNNKILGWI
-1021 SSKFIKTAPTATVS
+1021 SSKFIKTVPTSTVS
-1035 WTKSAHTVKAP
+1035 WTKSAHTVKKP
-1046 TGYIYNIPSGADK
+1046 TSYIYNIPSGANK

-1089 IYNNNKIGYVSARD
+1089 IYNNNKIGYVSSTD
-1103 LFTQKIT
+1103 LFTQNIT
-1110 KQKAPTTLA
+1110 KLKSPTTLS
-1119 AAVSKQMNLGKIH
+1119 AAVTKQMNLAKVH
-1132 AGSAPKVVFS
+1132 SGSAPKVVFS
-1142 TPQSAYNVRNATAA
+1142 TSKSAYNVRNATAA
-1156 EVTKAMN
+1156 EVTKAMR
-1163 TKDKLTDPV
+1163 TQDKLTDPV

-1177 LDLGKSEGISAK
+1177 LDLGKSEGINAK

-1246 NTALT
+1246 NTAIT
-1251 SKGTKYYNMYGAKA
+1251 SKGTKYFNMYGAKA

-1273 GIKYAKAQGWDN
+1273 GIKYAKAEGWDN
-1285 QSKAIIGGAK
+1285 PSKAIVGGAK

-1337 IAGMYKTLGLDAVNY
+1337 IANMYKTLGLDAVNY

>member
-27 AEQAQ
+27 AEHTQ

-37 TQTDAVSATTAK
+37 TQTDVASASSTKTVQETA
-49 TAATTD
+49 TSPAQQ
-55 STTTPQRPTA
+55 STPA
-65 QATPVKTQT
+65 QAVPVETQK
-74 ATVDVKSQYSLSQAS
+74 AAVDVKSQYSLSQAGKAATTSTS
-89 KTATATTAQ
+89 KSTSPSSATATESTPTPAAEQ
-98 TTDATAT
+98 TTAPATKSANAAT
-105 STASTTAPKTATTAT
+105 QSTAPKTAATANKTAT
-120 SSTEKAPAVQV
+120 AIKSANAATQSTAPKTDATANK
-131 DTTTTTEQQPATDAK
+131 TTTTIKSANAATQSTAPK
-146 VNTSV
+146 TAATTNKTVTATKPVNAATPST
-151 ASATAASTTEKPAVK
+151 APKTAASTLKTSAKPSNK
-166 TATPAAEK
+166 TNIQAQAPK
-174 SVTAAQTVAKTAAE
+174 SINARTL
-188 STTNTVTAANTA
+188 SNT
-200 APATTASQTKSVV
+200 
-213 TAPATKPATEATK
+213 
-226 SNVQTA
+226 SN
-232 AISLRGSIDES
+232 
-243 KVRTLTAKSP
+243 VRTLKAQSP
-253 ANMSVNEYIK
+253 SNMSVNEYIK

-272 ETRYFEGAP
+272 ETRYFKDAP

-349 NPRNINVELVRVYG
+349 NSRNINVELVRVYG
-363 KDRFSKSVNNLADYL
+363 KDRFSKSINNLADYL
-378 ATNLLYYNLPVDNA
+378 ATNLIYYNLPVDNA

-415 TDPVGWFAEN
+415 SDPVGWFAEN
-425 NYTFDE
+425 NYTFNE
-431 FYSLV
+431 FFSLV

-477 MARVNSTTAKVYS
+477 MARVNSTSAKVYA

-498 NAGQKAGNTYYVNKK
+498 SAGQKAGNTYYVNKK
-513 ATLNGNTYYAL
+513 ATLNGSTYYAL

-530 PRGWVKANDTTAVSR
+530 PRGWVKANDTTAVNR

-551 TGNFNVNAQATN
+551 TGNFNVNKQATN

-568 WGTANQVVTN
+568 WGTANQIVTN
-578 LKAHVGKKFTP
+578 LKSHVGKKFTP
-589 AKKVTVGTTNYY
+589 T
-601 FGTVNNLTGWIN
+601 
-613 FNELTLNVPKP
+613 
-624 VVKPAPVAP
+624 
-633 QPIKVSSAQMVA
+633 
-645 KVKLPT
+645 
-651 SKIYTSVD
+651 
-659 QKTGVNALDKANR
+659 
-672 TYYVNKKA
+672 
-680 TYNGSTYYALSD
+680 
-692 EANNPRGWV
+692 
-701 KASDAIASNRS
+701 
-712 AEVKVSGKYKVN
+712 
-724 SKATSL
+724 
-730 YSMPD
+730 
-735 GTMKQVVKQLK
+735 
-746 PFIGKSFAPSK
+746 K

-780 NELTLNVP
+780 NELTLNAP
-788 KPVVKPAPVAPKPI
+788 KPAPQPI
-802 KVSSAQMVAKVKL
+802 KVSTAQMVVKVKL
-815 PTSKIYTSVDQKT
+815 PTSKIYASVDQKT
-828 GVNALDKANRTYY
+828 GVNASDKANRTFY
-841 VNKKATYNGSTY
+841 VNKKATYNGATY
-853 YALSDE
+853 YALTDE
-859 GNNPRGWVKAS
+859 LKIPRGWVKAS
-870 DAIAS
+870 DAVVS
-875 NRSTEVRVSGKYKV
+875 NRSSEVKMSGKYKV

-911 KPFIGKSFTPSKKV
+911 KPFIGKSFTPSKKM

-933 YGTLNNIAGWLKQ
+933 YGTLNNISGWLKQ

-952 RTPVITKSKAVKL
+952 RTPVITKSKPVKL

-986 TKLID
+986 TKLVD

-1004 VPYYKVAD
+1004 EPYYKVAD
-1012 NNNKVLGWI
+1012 NNNKILGWI
-1021 SSKFIKTAPTATVS
+1021 SSKFIKTVPTSTVS
-1035 WTKSAHTVKAP
+1035 WTKSAHTVKKP
-1046 TGYIYNIPSGADK
+1046 TSYIYNIPSGANK

-1089 IYNNNKIGYVSARD
+1089 IYNNNKIGYVSSTD
-1103 LFTQKIT
+1103 LFTQNIT
-1110 KQKAPTTLA
+1110 KLKSPTTLS
-1119 AAVSKQMNLGKIH
+1119 AAVTKQMNLAKVH
-1132 AGSAPKVVFS
+1132 SGSAPKVVFS
-1142 TPQSAYNVRNATAA
+1142 TSKSAYNVRNVTAA
-1156 EVTKAMN
+1156 EVTKAMR
-1163 TKDKLTDPV
+1163 TQDKLTDPV

-1177 LDLGKSEGISAK
+1177 LDLGKSEGINAK

-1246 NTALT
+1246 NTAIT
-1251 SKGTKYYNMYGAKA
+1251 SKGTKYFNMYGAKA

-1273 GIKYAKAQGWDN
+1273 GIKYAKAEGWDN
-1285 QSKAIIGGAK
+1285 PSKAIVGGAK

-1337 IAGMYKTLGLDAVNY
+1337 IANMYKTLGLDAVNY

>member
-1 MDNKFYYKTPA
+1 MDKKFYYKTPA
-12 ALLMMLAGGTTVAHA
+12 ALLMMLAGGTTAAHA
-27 AEQAQ
+27 AEQTQ
-32 VTPEK
+32 VTPEE
-37 TQTDAVSATTAK
+37 TQTDIAPTTATK
-49 TAATTD
+49 TVQETATSPAQQ
-55 STTTPQRPTA
+55 STPA
-65 QATPVKTQT
+65 QAVPVETQT
-74 ATVDVKSQYSLSQAS
+74 AAVDVKSQYSLSQAGKAATTS
-89 KTATATTAQ
+89 TSKSTAITPSSTTATETTPTPAVEQTTAPATKSVNAATQSTAPTTAATANKTATAIKSANAATPSTAPTTAATTNKTTTTIKSANAATQSTAPKTAATTNKTATATKPVNTA
-98 TTDATAT
+98 TPSIAPKTAASTNKTATAT
-105 STASTTAPKTATTAT
+105 KPVNAATPSTAPKTAASTLKT
-120 SSTEKAPAVQV
+120 SAKPSNKTNIQAQAPKSINAR
-131 DTTTTTEQQPATDAK
+131 TLS
-146 VNTSV
+146 NTS
-151 ASATAASTTEKPAVK
+151 
-166 TATPAAEK
+166 
-174 SVTAAQTVAKTAAE
+174 
-188 STTNTVTAANTA
+188 N
-200 APATTASQTKSVV
+200 
-213 TAPATKPATEATK
+213 
-226 SNVQTA
+226 
-232 AISLRGSIDES
+232 
-243 KVRTLTAKSP
+243 VRTLKTQSP
-253 ANMSVNEYIK
+253 SNMSVNEYIK

-272 ETRYFEGAP
+272 ETRYFKDAP

-349 NPRNINVELVRVYG
+349 NSRNINVELVRVYG
-363 KDRFSKSVNNLADYL
+363 KDRFSKSINNLADYL
-378 ATNLLYYNLPVDNA
+378 ATNLIYYNLPVDNA

-415 TDPVGWFAEN
+415 SDPVGWFAEN
-425 NYTFDE
+425 NYTFNE
-431 FYSLV
+431 FFSLV

-477 MARVNSTTAKVYS
+477 MARVNSTSAKVYA

-498 NAGQKAGNTYYVNKK
+498 SAGQKAGNTYYVNKK
-513 ATLNGNTYYAL
+513 ATLNGSTYYAL

-530 PRGWVKANDTTAVSR
+530 PRGWVKANDTTAVNR

-551 TGNFNVNAQATN
+551 TGNFSVNKQATN

-568 WGTANQVVTN
+568 WGTANQIVTN
-578 LKAHVGKKFTP
+578 LKSHVGKKFTP
-589 AKKVTVGTTNYY
+589 T
-601 FGTVNNLTGWIN
+601 
-613 FNELTLNVPKP
+613 
-624 VVKPAPVAP
+624 
-633 QPIKVSSAQMVA
+633 
-645 KVKLPT
+645 
-651 SKIYTSVD
+651 
-659 QKTGVNALDKANR
+659 
-672 TYYVNKKA
+672 
-680 TYNGSTYYALSD
+680 
-692 EANNPRGWV
+692 
-701 KASDAIASNRS
+701 
-712 AEVKVSGKYKVN
+712 
-724 SKATSL
+724 
-730 YSMPD
+730 
-735 GTMKQVVKQLK
+735 
-746 PFIGKSFAPSK
+746 K

-788 KPVVKPAPVAPKPI
+788 KPAPQPI
-802 KVSSAQMVAKVKL
+802 KVSTAQMVAKVKL
-815 PTSKIYTSVDQKT
+815 PTSKIYASVDQKT
-828 GVNALDKANRTYY
+828 GVNASDKANRTFY
-841 VNKKATYNGSTY
+841 VNKKATYNGATY
-853 YALSDE
+853 YALTDE
-859 GNNPRGWVKAS
+859 LKIPRGWVKAG
-870 DAIAS
+870 DAVVS
-875 NRSTEVRVSGKYKV
+875 NRSSEVKMSGKYKV

-911 KPFIGKSFTPSKKV
+911 KPFIGKSFTPSKKM

-933 YGTLNNIAGWLKQ
+933 YGTLNNISGWLKQ

-952 RTPVITKSKAVKL
+952 RTPVITKSKPVKL

-1004 VPYYKVAD
+1004 EPYYKVAD
-1012 NNNKVLGWI
+1012 NNNKILGWI
-1021 SSKFIKTAPTATVS
+1021 SSKFIKTVPTSTVS
-1035 WTKSAHTVKAP
+1035 WTKSAHTVKKP
-1046 TGYIYNIPSGADK
+1046 TSYIYNIPSGANK

-1089 IYNNNKIGYVSARD
+1089 IYNNNKIGYVSSTD
-1103 LFTQKIT
+1103 LFTQNIT
-1110 KQKAPTTLA
+1110 KLKSPTTLS
-1119 AAVSKQMNLGKIH
+1119 AAVTKQMNLAKVH
-1132 AGSAPKVVFS
+1132 SGSAPKVVFS
-1142 TPQSAYNVRNATAA
+1142 TSKSAYNVRNATAA
-1156 EVTKAMN
+1156 EVTKAMR
-1163 TKDKLTDPV
+1163 TQDKLTDPV

-1177 LDLGKSEGISAK
+1177 LDLGKSEGINAK

-1197 KGALAGQGA
+1197 KGALAGQGR

-1246 NTALT
+1246 NTAIT
-1251 SKGTKYYNMYGAKA
+1251 SKGTKYFNMYGAKA
-1265 DDNNPEIG
+1265 DDNNPEVG
-1273 GIKYAKAQGWDN
+1273 GIKYAKAEGWDN
-1285 QSKAIIGGAK
+1285 PSKAIVGGAK

-1337 IAGMYKTLGLDAVNY
+1337 IANMYKTLGLDAVNY

>member
-12 ALLMMLAGGTTVAHA
+12 ALLMMLAGGTTVAYA
-27 AEQAQ
+27 AEQTQ

-37 TQTDAVSATTAK
+37 TQTDIA
-49 TAATTD
+49 
-55 STTTPQRPTA
+55 STTSTKNVQEDATAPAQQSTPA
-65 QATPVKTQT
+65 QAVPVKTQT
-74 ATVDVKSQYSLSQAS
+74 VAVDVKSQYSLSQAGKAATTS
-89 KTATATTAQ
+89 TSKSTATAPSSTTATETTSTPAAEQTTAPATKSVNAATPSTAPITAATANKTATAIKSANAATPSAAPKTPVTANKTTTTIKSANAATQSTAPKTVATTNKTATATKPVN
-98 TTDATAT
+98 TAT
-105 STASTTAPKTATTAT
+105 LSTAPKTAASTNKTAT
-120 SSTEKAPAVQV
+120 ATKPVNAATTSTAP
-131 DTTTTTEQQPATDAK
+131 K
-146 VNTSV
+146 
-151 ASATAASTTEKPAVK
+151 TAASTLKTSAKPSNK
-166 TATPAAEK
+166 TNIQAQAPK
-174 SVTAAQTVAKTAAE
+174 SINARTL
-188 STTNTVTAANTA
+188 SNT
-200 APATTASQTKSVV
+200 
-213 TAPATKPATEATK
+213 
-226 SNVQTA
+226 SN
-232 AISLRGSIDES
+232 
-243 KVRTLTAKSP
+243 VRTLKTQSP
-253 ANMSVNEYIK
+253 SNMSVNEYIK

-272 ETRYFEGAP
+272 ETRYFKDAP

-349 NPRNINVELVRVYG
+349 NSRNINVELVRVYG
-363 KDRFSKSVNNLADYL
+363 KDRFSKSINNLADYL
-378 ATNLLYYNLPVDNA
+378 ATNLIYYNLPVDNA

-415 TDPVGWFAEN
+415 SDPVGWFAEN
-425 NYTFDE
+425 NYTFNE
-431 FYSLV
+431 FFSLV

-449 TPPVTVQPTPPKPA
+449 TPPVTVQPTPPKPPKPA

-477 MARVNSTTAKVYS
+477 MARVNSTSAKVYA
-490 SVDSATGV
+490 SVDSTTGV
-498 NAGQKAGNTYYVNKK
+498 SAGQKAGNTYYVNKK
-513 ATLNGNTYYAL
+513 ATLNGSTYYAL

-530 PRGWVKANDTTAVSR
+530 PRGWVKANDTTAVNR

-551 TGNFNVNAQATN
+551 TGNFNVNKQATN

-568 WGTANQVVTN
+568 WGTANQIVTN
-578 LKAHVGKKFTP
+578 LKSHVGKKFTP
-589 AKKVTVGTTNYY
+589 T
-601 FGTVNNLTGWIN
+601 
-613 FNELTLNVPKP
+613 
-624 VVKPAPVAP
+624 
-633 QPIKVSSAQMVA
+633 
-645 KVKLPT
+645 
-651 SKIYTSVD
+651 
-659 QKTGVNALDKANR
+659 
-672 TYYVNKKA
+672 
-680 TYNGSTYYALSD
+680 
-692 EANNPRGWV
+692 
-701 KASDAIASNRS
+701 
-712 AEVKVSGKYKVN
+712 
-724 SKATSL
+724 
-730 YSMPD
+730 
-735 GTMKQVVKQLK
+735 
-746 PFIGKSFAPSK
+746 K

-788 KPVVKPAPVAPKPI
+788 KPAPQPI
-802 KVSSAQMVAKVKL
+802 KVSTAQMVAKVKL
-815 PTSKIYTSVDQKT
+815 PTSKIYASVDQKT
-828 GVNALDKANRTYY
+828 GVNASDKANRTFY
-841 VNKKATYNGSTY
+841 VNKKATYNGATY
-853 YALSDE
+853 YALTDE
-859 GNNPRGWVKAS
+859 LKIPRGWVKAS
-870 DAIAS
+870 DAVVS
-875 NRSTEVRVSGKYKV
+875 NRSSEVKMSGKYKV

-911 KPFIGKSFTPSKKV
+911 KPFIGKSFTPSKKM

-933 YGTLNNIAGWLKQ
+933 YGTLNNISGWLKQ

-952 RTPVITKSKAVKL
+952 RTPVITKSKPVKL

-1004 VPYYKVAD
+1004 EPYYKVAD
-1012 NNNKVLGWI
+1012 NNNKILGWI
-1021 SSKFIKTAPTATVS
+1021 SSKFIKTVPTSTVS
-1035 WTKSAHTVKAP
+1035 WTKSAHTVKKP
-1046 TGYIYNIPSGADK
+1046 TSYIYNIPSGANK

-1066 AVKGGTLQ
+1066 VVKGGTLQ

-1089 IYNNNKIGYVSARD
+1089 IYNNNKIGYVSSTD
-1103 LFTQKIT
+1103 LFTQNIT
-1110 KQKAPTTLA
+1110 NLKSPTTLS
-1119 AAVSKQMNLGKIH
+1119 AAVTKQMNLAKIH
-1132 AGSAPKVVFS
+1132 SGSAPKVVFS
-1142 TPQSAYNVRNATAA
+1142 TSKSAYNVRNATAA
-1156 EVTKAMN
+1156 EVTKAMR
-1163 TKDKLTDPV
+1163 TQDKLTDPV

-1177 LDLGKSEGISAK
+1177 LDLGKSEGINAK

-1246 NTALT
+1246 NTAIT
-1251 SKGTKYYNMYGAKA
+1251 SKGTKYFNMYGAKA

-1273 GIKYAKAQGWDN
+1273 GIKYAKAEGWDN
-1285 QSKAIIGGAK
+1285 PSKAIVGGAK

-1337 IAGMYKTLGLDAVNY
+1337 IANMYKTLGLDAVNY

>member
-27 AEQAQ
+27 AEHTQ
-32 VTPEK
+32 VTPEE
-37 TQTDAVSATTAK
+37 TQTDIAPTTATK
-49 TAATTD
+49 TVQETATSPAQQ
-55 STTTPQRPTA
+55 STPA
-65 QATPVKTQT
+65 QAVPVETQT
-74 ATVDVKSQYSLSQAS
+74 AAVDVKSQYSLSQAGKAATTS
-89 KTATATTAQ
+89 TSKSTAITPSSTTATETTPTPAAEQTTAPTTKSVNAATQSTAPKTAATANKTATAIKSANAATQSTAPKTAATANKTATATKSVNTA
-98 TTDATAT
+98 TPSIAPKTAASTNKTATAIKSANAAT
-105 STASTTAPKTATTAT
+105 PSTAPKTAASTLKT
-120 SSTEKAPAVQV
+120 SAKPSNKTNIQAQAPKSINAR
-131 DTTTTTEQQPATDAK
+131 TLS
-146 VNTSV
+146 NTS
-151 ASATAASTTEKPAVK
+151 
-166 TATPAAEK
+166 
-174 SVTAAQTVAKTAAE
+174 
-188 STTNTVTAANTA
+188 N
-200 APATTASQTKSVV
+200 
-213 TAPATKPATEATK
+213 
-226 SNVQTA
+226 
-232 AISLRGSIDES
+232 
-243 KVRTLTAKSP
+243 VRTLKAQSP
-253 ANMSVNEYIK
+253 SNMSVNEYIK

-272 ETRYFEGAP
+272 ETRYFKDAP

-349 NPRNINVELVRVYG
+349 NSRNINVELVRVYG
-363 KDRFSKSVNNLADYL
+363 KDRFSKSINNLADYL
-378 ATNLLYYNLPVDNA
+378 ATNLIYYNLPVDNA

-415 TDPVGWFAEN
+415 SDPVGWFAEN
-425 NYTFDE
+425 NYTFNE
-431 FYSLV
+431 FFSLV

-477 MARVNSTTAKVYS
+477 MARVNSTSTKVYA

-498 NAGQKAGNTYYVNKK
+498 SAGQKAGNTYYVNKK
-513 ATLNGNTYYAL
+513 ATLNGSTYYAL

-530 PRGWVKANDTTAVSR
+530 PRGWVKANDTTAVNR

-551 TGNFNVNAQATN
+551 TGNFNVNKQATN

-568 WGTANQVVTN
+568 WGTANQIVTN
-578 LKAHVGKKFTP
+578 LKSHVGKKFTP
-589 AKKVTVGTTNYY
+589 T
-601 FGTVNNLTGWIN
+601 
-613 FNELTLNVPKP
+613 
-624 VVKPAPVAP
+624 
-633 QPIKVSSAQMVA
+633 
-645 KVKLPT
+645 
-651 SKIYTSVD
+651 
-659 QKTGVNALDKANR
+659 
-672 TYYVNKKA
+672 
-680 TYNGSTYYALSD
+680 
-692 EANNPRGWV
+692 
-701 KASDAIASNRS
+701 
-712 AEVKVSGKYKVN
+712 
-724 SKATSL
+724 
-730 YSMPD
+730 
-735 GTMKQVVKQLK
+735 
-746 PFIGKSFAPSK
+746 K

-788 KPVVKPAPVAPKPI
+788 KPAPQPI
-802 KVSSAQMVAKVKL
+802 KVSTAQMVAKVKL
-815 PTSKIYTSVDQKT
+815 PTSKIYASVDQKT
-828 GVNALDKANRTYY
+828 GVNASDKANRTFY
-841 VNKKATYNGSTY
+841 VNKKATYNGATY
-853 YALSDE
+853 YALTDE
-859 GNNPRGWVKAS
+859 LKIPRGWVKAS
-870 DAIAS
+870 DAVVS
-875 NRSTEVRVSGKYKV
+875 NRSSEVKMSGKYKV

-911 KPFIGKSFTPSKKV
+911 KPFIGKSFTPSKKM

-933 YGTLNNIAGWLKQ
+933 YGTLNNISGWLKQ

-952 RTPVITKSKAVKL
+952 RTPVITKSKPVKL
-965 IGRTAPK
+965 IDRTAPK

-1004 VPYYKVAD
+1004 EPYYKVAD
-1012 NNNKVLGWI
+1012 NNNKILGWI
-1021 SSKFIKTAPTATVS
+1021 SSKFIKTVPTSTVS
-1035 WTKSAHTVKAP
+1035 WTKSAHTVKKP
-1046 TGYIYNIPSGADK
+1046 TSYIYNIPSGANK

-1066 AVKGGTLQ
+1066 VVKGGTLQ

-1089 IYNNNKIGYVSARD
+1089 IYNNNKIGYVSSTD
-1103 LFTQKIT
+1103 LFTQNIT
-1110 KQKAPTTLA
+1110 KLKSPTTLS
-1119 AAVSKQMNLGKIH
+1119 AAVTKQMNLAKIH
-1132 AGSAPKVVFS
+1132 SGSAPKVVFS
-1142 TPQSAYNVRNATAA
+1142 TSKSAYNVRNATAA
-1156 EVTKAMN
+1156 EVTKAMR
-1163 TKDKLTDPV
+1163 TQDKLTDPV

-1177 LDLGKSEGISAK
+1177 LDLGKSEGINAK

-1246 NTALT
+1246 NTAIT
-1251 SKGTKYYNMYGAKA
+1251 SKGTKYFNMYGAKA

-1273 GIKYAKAQGWDN
+1273 GIKYAKAEGWDN
-1285 QSKAIIGGAK
+1285 PSKAIVGGAK

-1337 IAGMYKTLGLDAVNY
+1337 IANMYKTLGLDAVNY

>member
-27 AEQAQ
+27 AEHTQ

-37 TQTDAVSATTAK
+37 TQTDVASASSTKNVQETA
-49 TAATTD
+49 TSSAQQ
-55 STTTPQRPTA
+55 STPA
-65 QATPVKTQT
+65 QAVPVETQK
-74 ATVDVKSQYSLSQAS
+74 AAVDVKSQYSLSQAGKAASTS
-89 KTATATTAQ
+89 KSTSPSSATATETTPTPAAEQ
-98 TTDATAT
+98 TTAPATKSVNAAT
-105 STASTTAPKTATTAT
+105 QSTAPKTAATANKTATAIKSANAATQSTAPKTAATANKTATAIKSANAATPSIAPKTAASTNKTTTTIKSANTAT
-120 SSTEKAPAVQV
+120 SSIAP
-131 DTTTTTEQQPATDAK
+131 K
-146 VNTSV
+146 
-151 ASATAASTTEKPAVK
+151 TAASTNKTT
-166 TATPAAEK
+166 TATKPVNAATP
-174 SVTAAQTVAKTAAE
+174 STAPKTAA
-188 STTNTVTAANTA
+188 STLKTSAKPSNKTNIQAQAPKSINARTLSNT
-200 APATTASQTKSVV
+200 
-213 TAPATKPATEATK
+213 
-226 SNVQTA
+226 SN
-232 AISLRGSIDES
+232 
-243 KVRTLTAKSP
+243 VRTLKTQSP
-253 ANMSVNEYIK
+253 SNMPVNEYIK

-272 ETRYFEGAP
+272 ETRYFKDAP

-349 NPRNINVELVRVYG
+349 NSRNINVELVRVYG
-363 KDRFSKSVNNLADYL
+363 KDRFSKSINNLADYL
-378 ATNLLYYNLPVDNA
+378 ATNLIYYNLPVDNA

-415 TDPVGWFAEN
+415 SDPVGWFAEN
-425 NYTFDE
+425 NYTFNE
-431 FYSLV
+431 FFSLV

-477 MARVNSTTAKVYS
+477 MARVNSPSAKVYA

-498 NAGQKAGNTYYVNKK
+498 SAGQKAGNTYYVNKK
-513 ATLNGNTYYAL
+513 ATLNGSTYYAL

-530 PRGWVKANDTTAVSR
+530 PRGWVKANDTTVVNR
-545 SAETAV
+545 STETAV
-551 TGNFNVNAQATN
+551 TGNFNVNKQATN

-568 WGTANQVVTN
+568 WGTANQIVTN
-578 LKAHVGKKFTP
+578 LKSHVGKKFTP
-589 AKKVTVGTTNYY
+589 T
-601 FGTVNNLTGWIN
+601 
-613 FNELTLNVPKP
+613 
-624 VVKPAPVAP
+624 
-633 QPIKVSSAQMVA
+633 
-645 KVKLPT
+645 
-651 SKIYTSVD
+651 
-659 QKTGVNALDKANR
+659 
-672 TYYVNKKA
+672 
-680 TYNGSTYYALSD
+680 
-692 EANNPRGWV
+692 
-701 KASDAIASNRS
+701 
-712 AEVKVSGKYKVN
+712 
-724 SKATSL
+724 
-730 YSMPD
+730 
-735 GTMKQVVKQLK
+735 
-746 PFIGKSFAPSK
+746 K

-788 KPVVKPAPVAPKPI
+788 KPAPQPI
-802 KVSSAQMVAKVKL
+802 KVSTAQMVAKVKL
-815 PTSKIYTSVDQKT
+815 PTSKIYASVDQKT
-828 GVNALDKANRTYY
+828 GVNASDKANRTLY
-841 VNKKATYNGSTY
+841 VNKKATYNGATY
-853 YALSDE
+853 YALTDE
-859 GNNPRGWVKAS
+859 LKIPRGWVKAS
-870 DAIAS
+870 DAVVS
-875 NRSTEVRVSGKYKV
+875 NRSSEVKMSGKYKV

-911 KPFIGKSFTPSKKV
+911 KPFIGKSFTPSKKM

-933 YGTLNNIAGWLKQ
+933 YGTLNNISGWLKQ

-952 RTPVITKSKAVKL
+952 RTPVITKSKPVKL

-1004 VPYYKVAD
+1004 EPYYKVAD
-1012 NNNKVLGWI
+1012 NNNKILGWI
-1021 SSKFIKTAPTATVS
+1021 SSKFIKTVPTSTVS
-1035 WTKSAHTVKAP
+1035 WTKSAHTVKKP
-1046 TGYIYNIPSGADK
+1046 TSYIYNIPSGANK

-1066 AVKGGTLQ
+1066 VVKGGTLQ

-1089 IYNNNKIGYVSARD
+1089 IYNNNKIGYVSSTD
-1103 LFTQKIT
+1103 LFTQNIT
-1110 KQKAPTTLA
+1110 KLKSPTTLS
-1119 AAVSKQMNLGKIH
+1119 AAVTKQMNLAKVH
-1132 AGSAPKVVFS
+1132 SGSAPKVVFS
-1142 TPQSAYNVRNATAA
+1142 TSKSAYNVRNATAA
-1156 EVTKAMN
+1156 EVTKAMR
-1163 TKDKLTDPV
+1163 TQDKLTDPV

-1177 LDLGKSEGISAK
+1177 LDLGKSEGINAK

-1246 NTALT
+1246 NTAIT
-1251 SKGTKYYNMYGAKA
+1251 SKGTKYFNMYGAKA

-1273 GIKYAKAQGWDN
+1273 GIKYAKAEGWDN
-1285 QSKAIIGGAK
+1285 PSKAIVGGAK

-1317 NPATHQYATDINWAA
+1317 NPAIHQYATDINWAA

-1337 IAGMYKTLGLDAVNY
+1337 IANMYKTLGLDAVNY

>member
-27 AEQAQ
+27 AEHTQ

-37 TQTDAVSATTAK
+37 TQTDVASASSTKNVQETA
-49 TAATTD
+49 TSSAQQ
-55 STTTPQRPTA
+55 STPA
-65 QATPVKTQT
+65 QAVPVETQK
-74 ATVDVKSQYSLSQAS
+74 AAVDVKSQYSLSQAGKAATTSTS
-89 KTATATTAQ
+89 KSTSPSSATATETTPTPAAEQ
-98 TTDATAT
+98 TTAPATKSVNAAT
-105 STASTTAPKTATTAT
+105 QSTAPKTAATANKTATAIKSANAATPSIAPKTAASTNKTTTTIKSANTAT
-120 SSTEKAPAVQV
+120 SSIAP
-131 DTTTTTEQQPATDAK
+131 K
-146 VNTSV
+146 
-151 ASATAASTTEKPAVK
+151 TAASTNKTT
-166 TATPAAEK
+166 TATKPVNAATP
-174 SVTAAQTVAKTAAE
+174 STAPKTAA
-188 STTNTVTAANTA
+188 STLKTSAKPSNKTNIQAQAPKSINARTLSNT
-200 APATTASQTKSVV
+200 
-213 TAPATKPATEATK
+213 
-226 SNVQTA
+226 SN
-232 AISLRGSIDES
+232 
-243 KVRTLTAKSP
+243 VRTLKTQSP
-253 ANMSVNEYIK
+253 SNMPVNEYIK

-272 ETRYFEGAP
+272 ETRYFKDAP

-349 NPRNINVELVRVYG
+349 NSRNINVELVRVYG
-363 KDRFSKSVNNLADYL
+363 KDRFSKSINNLADYL
-378 ATNLLYYNLPVDNA
+378 ATNLIYYNLPVDNA

-415 TDPVGWFAEN
+415 SDPVGWFAEN
-425 NYTFDE
+425 NYTFNE
-431 FYSLV
+431 FFSLV

-477 MARVNSTTAKVYS
+477 MARVNSTSAKVYA

-498 NAGQKAGNTYYVNKK
+498 SAGQKAGNTYYVNKK
-513 ATLNGNTYYAL
+513 ATLNGSTYYAL

-530 PRGWVKANDTTAVSR
+530 PRGWVKANDTTAVNR

-551 TGNFNVNAQATN
+551 TGNFNVNKQATN

-568 WGTANQVVTN
+568 WGTANQIVTN
-578 LKAHVGKKFTP
+578 LKSHVGKKFTP
-589 AKKVTVGTTNYY
+589 T
-601 FGTVNNLTGWIN
+601 
-613 FNELTLNVPKP
+613 
-624 VVKPAPVAP
+624 
-633 QPIKVSSAQMVA
+633 
-645 KVKLPT
+645 
-651 SKIYTSVD
+651 
-659 QKTGVNALDKANR
+659 
-672 TYYVNKKA
+672 
-680 TYNGSTYYALSD
+680 
-692 EANNPRGWV
+692 
-701 KASDAIASNRS
+701 
-712 AEVKVSGKYKVN
+712 
-724 SKATSL
+724 
-730 YSMPD
+730 
-735 GTMKQVVKQLK
+735 
-746 PFIGKSFAPSK
+746 K

-780 NELTLNVP
+780 NELTLNAP
-788 KPVVKPAPVAPKPI
+788 KPAPQPI
-802 KVSSAQMVAKVKL
+802 KVSTAQMVAKVKL
-815 PTSKIYTSVDQKT
+815 PTSKIYASVDQKT
-828 GVNALDKANRTYY
+828 GVNASDKANRTFY
-841 VNKKATYNGSTY
+841 VNKKATYNGATY
-853 YALSDE
+853 YALTDE
-859 GNNPRGWVKAS
+859 LKIPRGWVKAS
-870 DAIAS
+870 DAVVS
-875 NRSTEVRVSGKYKV
+875 NRSSEVKMSGKYKV

-911 KPFIGKSFTPSKKV
+911 KPFIGKSFTPSKKM

-933 YGTLNNIAGWLKQ
+933 YGTLNNISGWLKQ

-952 RTPVITKSKAVKL
+952 RTPVITKSKPVKL

-986 TKLID
+986 TKLVD

-1004 VPYYKVAD
+1004 EPYYKVAD
-1012 NNNKVLGWI
+1012 NNNKILGWI
-1021 SSKFIKTAPTATVS
+1021 SSKFIKTVPTSTVS
-1035 WTKSAHTVKAP
+1035 WTKSAHTVKKP
-1046 TGYIYNIPSGADK
+1046 TSYIYNIPSGANK
-1059 QRIDKLS
+1059 QRIDKLYV
-1066 AVKGGTLQ
+1066 VKGGTLQ

-1089 IYNNNKIGYVSARD
+1089 IYNNNKIGYVSSTD
-1103 LFTQKIT
+1103 LFTQNIT
-1110 KQKAPTTLA
+1110 KLKSPTTLS
-1119 AAVSKQMNLGKIH
+1119 AAVTKQMNLAKVH
-1132 AGSAPKVVFS
+1132 SGSAPKVVFS
-1142 TPQSAYNVRNATAA
+1142 TSKSAYNVRNATAA
-1156 EVTKAMN
+1156 EVTKAMR
-1163 TKDKLTDPV
+1163 TQDKLTDPV

-1177 LDLGKSEGISAK
+1177 LDLGKSEGINAK

-1246 NTALT
+1246 NTAIT
-1251 SKGTKYYNMYGAKA
+1251 SKGTKYFNMYGAKA

-1273 GIKYAKAQGWDN
+1273 GIKYAKAEGWDN
-1285 QSKAIIGGAK
+1285 PSKAIVGGAK

-1337 IAGMYKTLGLDAVNY
+1337 IANMYKTLGLDAVNY

>member
-27 AEQAQ
+27 AEHTQ

-37 TQTDAVSATTAK
+37 TQTDIAPTTATK
-49 TAATTD
+49 TVQETATSPAQQ
-55 STTTPQRPTA
+55 STPA
-65 QATPVKTQT
+65 QAVPVETQN
-74 ATVDVKSQYSLSQAS
+74 AAVDVKSQYSLSQAG
-89 KTATATTAQ
+89 KAATTPS
-98 TTDATAT
+98 
-105 STASTTAPKTATTAT
+105 STAATETTTTPSP
-120 SSTEKAPAVQV
+120 SSADKAPAVQA
-131 DTTTTTEQQPATDAK
+131 DTTAEKQRATVAK

-151 ASATAASTTEKPAVK
+151 TPTTPTVEQAAPALKSVNAMTQSTAPKTNATANK
-166 TATPAAEK
+166 
-174 SVTAAQTVAKTAAE
+174 
-188 STTNTVTAANTA
+188 TA
-200 APATTASQTKSVV
+200 APALKSVNTTTQSTAPKTAATAKKTATATKPVNAATPSTAPKTTASTLKTSATQSNIQAQAPKSINAR
-213 TAPATKPATEATK
+213 TL
-226 SNVQTA
+226 SNT
-232 AISLRGSIDES
+232 SN
-243 KVRTLTAKSP
+243 VRTLKTQSP
-253 ANMSVNEYIK
+253 SNMSVNEYIK

-272 ETRYFEGAP
+272 ETRYFKDAP

-349 NPRNINVELVRVYG
+349 NSRNINVELVRVYG
-363 KDRFSKSVNNLADYL
+363 KDRFSKSINNLADYL
-378 ATNLLYYNLPVDNA
+378 ATNLIYYNLPVDNA

-415 TDPVGWFAEN
+415 SDPVGWFAEN
-425 NYTFDE
+425 NYTFNE
-431 FYSLV
+431 FFSLV

-477 MARVNSTTAKVYS
+477 MARVNSKSAKVYA

-498 NAGQKAGNTYYVNKK
+498 SAGQKAGNTYYVNKK
-513 ATLNGNTYYAL
+513 ATLNGSTYYAL

-530 PRGWVKANDTTAVSR
+530 PRGWVKANDTTAVNR

-551 TGNFNVNAQATN
+551 TGNFNVNKQATN

-568 WGTANQVVTN
+568 WGTANQIVTN
-578 LKAHVGKKFTP
+578 LKSHVGKKFTP
-589 AKKVTVGTTNYY
+589 T
-601 FGTVNNLTGWIN
+601 
-613 FNELTLNVPKP
+613 
-624 VVKPAPVAP
+624 
-633 QPIKVSSAQMVA
+633 
-645 KVKLPT
+645 
-651 SKIYTSVD
+651 
-659 QKTGVNALDKANR
+659 
-672 TYYVNKKA
+672 
-680 TYNGSTYYALSD
+680 
-692 EANNPRGWV
+692 
-701 KASDAIASNRS
+701 
-712 AEVKVSGKYKVN
+712 
-724 SKATSL
+724 
-730 YSMPD
+730 
-735 GTMKQVVKQLK
+735 
-746 PFIGKSFAPSK
+746 K

-788 KPVVKPAPVAPKPI
+788 KPAPQPI
-802 KVSSAQMVAKVKL
+802 KVSTAQMVAKVKL
-815 PTSKIYTSVDQKT
+815 PTSKIYASVDQKT
-828 GVNALDKANRTYY
+828 GVNASDKANRTFY
-841 VNKKATYNGSTY
+841 VNKKATYNGATY
-853 YALSDE
+853 YALTDE
-859 GNNPRGWVKAS
+859 LKIPRGWVKAS
-870 DAIAS
+870 DAVVS
-875 NRSTEVRVSGKYKV
+875 NRSSEVKMSGKYKI

-911 KPFIGKSFTPSKKV
+911 KPFIVKSFTPSKKM

-933 YGTLNNIAGWLKQ
+933 YGTLNNISGWLKQ

-952 RTPVITKSKAVKL
+952 RTPVITKSKPVKL

-986 TKLID
+986 TKLVD

-1004 VPYYKVAD
+1004 EPYYKVAD
-1012 NNNKVLGWI
+1012 NNNKILGWI
-1021 SSKFIKTAPTATVS
+1021 SSKFIKTVPTSTVS
-1035 WTKSAHTVKAP
+1035 WTKSAHTVKKP
-1046 TGYIYNIPSGADK
+1046 TSYIYNIPSGANK

-1089 IYNNNKIGYVSARD
+1089 IYNNNKIGYVSSTD
-1103 LFTQKIT
+1103 LFTQNIT
-1110 KQKAPTTLA
+1110 KLKSPTTLS
-1119 AAVSKQMNLGKIH
+1119 AAVTKQMNLAKVH
-1132 AGSAPKVVFS
+1132 SGSAPKVVFS
-1142 TPQSAYNVRNATAA
+1142 TSKSAYNVRNATAA
-1156 EVTKAMN
+1156 EVTKAMR
-1163 TKDKLTDPV
+1163 TQDKLTDPV

-1177 LDLGKSEGISAK
+1177 LDLGKSEGINAK

-1246 NTALT
+1246 NTAIT
-1251 SKGTKYYNMYGAKA
+1251 SKGTKYFNMYGAKA

-1273 GIKYAKAQGWDN
+1273 GIKYAKAEGWDN
-1285 QSKAIIGGAK
+1285 PSKAIVGGAK

-1337 IAGMYKTLGLDAVNY
+1337 IANMYKTLGLDAVNY

>member
-12 ALLMMLAGGTTVAHA
+12 ALLMMLAGGTTAAHA
-27 AEQAQ
+27 AEQTQA
-32 VTPEK
+32 TPEK
-37 TQTDAVSATTAK
+37 TQTDIAPTTATETVQE
-49 TAATTD
+49 TATSPAQQP
-55 STTTPQRPTA
+55 TPA
-65 QATPVKTQT
+65 QAVPVKTQT
-74 ATVDVKSQYSLSQAS
+74 ATVDVKSQYSLSQAG
-89 KTATATTAQ
+89 KAATTS
-98 TTDATAT
+98 TSKSTAT
-105 STASTTAPKTATTAT
+105 SP
-120 SSTEKAPAVQV
+120 SSTAATETTTTPSPSSEDKAPAVQV
-131 DTTTTTEQQPATDAK
+131 DTTAEKQRATVAK

-151 ASATAASTTEKPAVK
+151 TPTTPTVEQAAPALKSVNATTQSTAPQTTATANKTATALKSVNATTQSTAPQTAATANKTAAPALKSVNTTKQSTAPKTAASTLK
-166 TATPAAEK
+166 TSATQSNIQAQAPK
-174 SVTAAQTVAKTAAE
+174 SIKARTL
-188 STTNTVTAANTA
+188 TN
-200 APATTASQTKSVV
+200 
-213 TAPATKPATEATK
+213 K
-226 SNVQTA
+226 SNV
-232 AISLRGSIDES
+232 
-243 KVRTLTAKSP
+243 RTLKTQSP
-253 ANMSVNEYIK
+253 SNMSVNEYIK

-272 ETRYFEGAP
+272 ETRYFKDAP

-349 NPRNINVELVRVYG
+349 NSRNINVELVRVYG

-378 ATNLLYYNLPVDNA
+378 ATNLIYYKLPVDNA
-392 HNDGQGTVWSHQ
+392 HNDGKGTVWSHQ

-415 TDPVGWFAEN
+415 SDPVGWFAEN
-425 NYTFDE
+425 NYTFNE

-477 MARVNSTTAKVYS
+477 MARVNSTKAKVYA

-498 NAGQKAGNTYYVNKK
+498 SAGQKAGNTYYVNKK

-530 PRGWVKANDTTAVSR
+530 PRGWVKANDTTAVNR

-551 TGNFNVNAQATN
+551 TGNFNVNNQATS

-568 WGTANQVVTN
+568 WGTASQIVTN
-578 LKAHVGKKFTP
+578 LKSHVGKKFTP
-589 AKKVTVGTTNYY
+589 T
-601 FGTVNNLTGWIN
+601 
-613 FNELTLNVPKP
+613 
-624 VVKPAPVAP
+624 
-633 QPIKVSSAQMVA
+633 
-645 KVKLPT
+645 
-651 SKIYTSVD
+651 
-659 QKTGVNALDKANR
+659 
-672 TYYVNKKA
+672 
-680 TYNGSTYYALSD
+680 
-692 EANNPRGWV
+692 
-701 KASDAIASNRS
+701 
-712 AEVKVSGKYKVN
+712 
-724 SKATSL
+724 
-730 YSMPD
+730 
-735 GTMKQVVKQLK
+735 
-746 PFIGKSFAPSK
+746 K

-780 NELTLNVP
+780 NELTLNAP
-788 KPVVKPAPVAPKPI
+788 KPVVKPAPQPI
-802 KVSSAQMVAKVKL
+802 KVSAAQMVAKVKL
-815 PTSKIYTSVDQKT
+815 PTSKIYASVDQKS
-828 GVNALDKANRTYY
+828 GVNASDKANRTYY
-841 VNKKATYNGSTY
+841 VNKKATYNGATY
-853 YALSDE
+853 YALTDE
-859 GNNPRGWVKAS
+859 LKIPRGWVKAN
-870 DAIAS
+870 DAVVS
-875 NRSTEVRVSGKYKV
+875 SRSSEVKMNGKYKV

-902 TMKQVVKQL
+902 TIKQVVKQL
-911 KPFIGKSFTPSKKV
+911 KPFIGKSFTPSKKM

-933 YGTLNNIAGWLKQ
+933 YGTLNNISGWLKQ

-952 RTPVITKSKAVKL
+952 RTPVITKSKPVKL

-986 TKLID
+986 TKLVD

-1004 VPYYKVAD
+1004 EPYYKVAD
-1012 NNNKVLGWI
+1012 NNKVLGWI
-1021 SSKFIKTAPTATVS
+1021 SSKFIKTVPTATVS
-1035 WTKSAHTVKAP
+1035 WTKSAHTVKKP
-1046 TGYIYNIPSGADK
+1046 TSYIYNIPSGANK
-1059 QRIDKLS
+1059 QRTDKLS

-1089 IYNNNKIGYVSARD
+1089 IYNNNKIGYVSSSD
-1103 LFTQKIT
+1103 LFTQNIT
-1110 KQKAPTTLA
+1110 KLKSPTTLS
-1119 AAVSKQMNLGKIH
+1119 AAVKKQMNLAKVH

-1142 TPQSAYNVRNATAA
+1142 TSKSAYNVRNATAA
-1156 EVTKAMN
+1156 EVTKAMR
-1163 TKDKLTDPV
+1163 TQDKLTDPV

-1177 LDLGKSEGISAK
+1177 LDLGKSEGINAK
-1189 TLNKLLVG
+1189 TLDKLLVG
-1197 KGALAGQGA
+1197 KGALAGQGR

-1246 NTALT
+1246 NTATT
-1251 SKGTKYYNMYGAKA
+1251 SKGTKYFNMYGAKA
-1265 DDNNPEIG
+1265 DDNNPEVG

-1285 QSKAIIGGAK
+1285 PSKAIVGGAK

-1337 IAGMYKTLGLDAVNY
+1337 IASMYKTLGLDAVNY

>member
-1 MDNKFYYKTPA
+1 MDKKFYYKTPA
-12 ALLMMLAGGTTVAHA
+12 ALLMMLAGGTTAAHA
-27 AEQAQ
+27 AEQTQ
-32 VTPEK
+32 VTPEE
-37 TQTDAVSATTAK
+37 TQTDIAPTTATK
-49 TAATTD
+49 TVQETATSPAQQ
-55 STTTPQRPTA
+55 STSA
-65 QATPVKTQT
+65 QAVPVETQK
-74 ATVDVKSQYSLSQAS
+74 AAVDVKSQYSLSQAG
-89 KTATATTAQ
+89 KAATTPS
-98 TTDATAT
+98 
-105 STASTTAPKTATTAT
+105 STAATETTTTPSP
-120 SSTEKAPAVQV
+120 SSADKAPAVQA
-131 DTTTTTEQQPATDAK
+131 DTTAEKQRATVAK

-151 ASATAASTTEKPAVK
+151 TPTTPTVEQAATALKSVNTTTQSTAPQTAATANKTAAPALKSVNAATTSTAPKTAASTLK
-166 TATPAAEK
+166 TSATQSNIQAQAPK
-174 SVTAAQTVAKTAAE
+174 SINARTL
-188 STTNTVTAANTA
+188 SNT
-200 APATTASQTKSVV
+200 
-213 TAPATKPATEATK
+213 
-226 SNVQTA
+226 SN
-232 AISLRGSIDES
+232 
-243 KVRTLTAKSP
+243 VRTLKTQSP
-253 ANMSVNEYIK
+253 SNMSVNEYIK

-272 ETRYFEGAP
+272 ETRYFKDAP

-349 NPRNINVELVRVYG
+349 NSRNINVELVRVYG
-363 KDRFSKSVNNLADYL
+363 KDRFSKSINNLADYL
-378 ATNLLYYNLPVDNA
+378 ATNLIYYKLPVDNA

-415 TDPVGWFAEN
+415 SDPVGWFAEN
-425 NYTFDE
+425 NYTFNE

-477 MARVNSTTAKVYS
+477 MARVNSPSAKVYA

-498 NAGQKAGNTYYVNKK
+498 SAGQKAGNTYYVNKK

-530 PRGWVKANDTTAVSR
+530 PRGWVKANDTTAVNR

-551 TGNFNVNAQATN
+551 TGNFNVNKQATN

-568 WGTANQVVTN
+568 WGTANQIVTN
-578 LKAHVGKKFTP
+578 LKSHVGKKFTP
-589 AKKVTVGTTNYY
+589 T
-601 FGTVNNLTGWIN
+601 
-613 FNELTLNVPKP
+613 
-624 VVKPAPVAP
+624 
-633 QPIKVSSAQMVA
+633 
-645 KVKLPT
+645 
-651 SKIYTSVD
+651 
-659 QKTGVNALDKANR
+659 
-672 TYYVNKKA
+672 
-680 TYNGSTYYALSD
+680 
-692 EANNPRGWV
+692 
-701 KASDAIASNRS
+701 
-712 AEVKVSGKYKVN
+712 
-724 SKATSL
+724 
-730 YSMPD
+730 
-735 GTMKQVVKQLK
+735 
-746 PFIGKSFAPSK
+746 K

-788 KPVVKPAPVAPKPI
+788 KPAPQPI
-802 KVSSAQMVAKVKL
+802 KVSTAQMVAKVKL
-815 PTSKIYTSVDQKT
+815 PTSKIYASVDQKT
-828 GVNALDKANRTYY
+828 GVNASDKANRTFY
-841 VNKKATYNGSTY
+841 VNKKATYNGATY
-853 YALSDE
+853 YALTDE
-859 GNNPRGWVKAS
+859 LKIPRGWVKAS
-870 DAIAS
+870 DAVVS
-875 NRSTEVRVSGKYKV
+875 NRSSEVKMSGKYKV

-911 KPFIGKSFTPSKKV
+911 KPFIGKSFTPSKKM

-933 YGTLNNIAGWLKQ
+933 YGTLNNISGWLKQ

-952 RTPVITKSKAVKL
+952 RTPVITKSKPVKL

-986 TKLID
+986 TKLVD

-1004 VPYYKVAD
+1004 EPYYKVAD
-1012 NNNKVLGWI
+1012 NNNKILGWI
-1021 SSKFIKTAPTATVS
+1021 SSKFIKTAPTSTVS
-1035 WTKSAHTVKAP
+1035 WTKSAHTVKKP
-1046 TGYIYNIPSGADK
+1046 TSYIYNIPSGANK

-1066 AVKGGTLQ
+1066 VVKGGTLQ

-1089 IYNNNKIGYVSARD
+1089 IYNNNKIGYVSSTD
-1103 LFTQKIT
+1103 LFTQNIT
-1110 KQKAPTTLA
+1110 KLKSPTTLS
-1119 AAVSKQMNLGKIH
+1119 AAVTKQMNLAKVH
-1132 AGSAPKVVFS
+1132 SGSAPKVVFS
-1142 TPQSAYNVRNATAA
+1142 TSKSAYNVRNATAA
-1156 EVTKAMN
+1156 EVTKAMR
-1163 TKDKLTDPV
+1163 TQDKLTDPV

-1177 LDLGKSEGISAK
+1177 LDLGKSEGINAK

-1246 NTALT
+1246 NTAIT
-1251 SKGTKYYNMYGAKA
+1251 SKGTKYFNMYGAKA

-1273 GIKYAKAQGWDN
+1273 GIKYAKAEGWDN
-1285 QSKAIIGGAK
+1285 PSKAIVGGAK

-1332 KNAAI
+1332 KNATI
-1337 IAGMYKTLGLDAVNY
+1337 IANMYKTLGLDAVNY

>member
-27 AEQAQ
+27 AEHTQ

-37 TQTDAVSATTAK
+37 TQTDVASASSTKNVQETA
-49 TAATTD
+49 TSSAQQ
-55 STTTPQRPTA
+55 STPA
-65 QATPVKTQT
+65 QAVPVETQK
-74 ATVDVKSQYSLSQAS
+74 AAVDVKSQYSLSQAGKAASTS
-89 KTATATTAQ
+89 KSTSPSSATATETTPTPAAEQ
-98 TTDATAT
+98 TTAPATKSVNAAT
-105 STASTTAPKTATTAT
+105 QSTAPKTAATANKTATAIKSANAATPSIAPKTAASTNKTTTTIKSANTAT
-120 SSTEKAPAVQV
+120 SSIAP
-131 DTTTTTEQQPATDAK
+131 K
-146 VNTSV
+146 
-151 ASATAASTTEKPAVK
+151 TAASTNKTT
-166 TATPAAEK
+166 TATKPVNAATP
-174 SVTAAQTVAKTAAE
+174 STAPKTAA
-188 STTNTVTAANTA
+188 STLKTSAKPSNKTNIQAQAPKSINARTLSNT
-200 APATTASQTKSVV
+200 
-213 TAPATKPATEATK
+213 
-226 SNVQTA
+226 SN
-232 AISLRGSIDES
+232 
-243 KVRTLTAKSP
+243 VRTLKTQSP
-253 ANMSVNEYIK
+253 SNMPVNEYIK

-272 ETRYFEGAP
+272 ETRYFKDAP

-349 NPRNINVELVRVYG
+349 NSRNINVELVRVYG
-363 KDRFSKSVNNLADYL
+363 KDRFSKSINNLADYL
-378 ATNLLYYNLPVDNA
+378 ATNLIYYNLPVDNA

-415 TDPVGWFAEN
+415 SDPVGWFAEN
-425 NYTFDE
+425 NYTFNE
-431 FYSLV
+431 FFSLV

-477 MARVNSTTAKVYS
+477 MARVNSTSAKVYA

-498 NAGQKAGNTYYVNKK
+498 SAGQKAGNTYYVNKK
-513 ATLNGNTYYAL
+513 ATLNGSTYYAL

-530 PRGWVKANDTTAVSR
+530 PRGWVKANDTTAVNR

-551 TGNFNVNAQATN
+551 TGNFNVNKQATN

-568 WGTANQVVTN
+568 WGTANQIVTN
-578 LKAHVGKKFTP
+578 LKSHVGKKFTP
-589 AKKVTVGTTNYY
+589 T
-601 FGTVNNLTGWIN
+601 
-613 FNELTLNVPKP
+613 
-624 VVKPAPVAP
+624 
-633 QPIKVSSAQMVA
+633 
-645 KVKLPT
+645 
-651 SKIYTSVD
+651 
-659 QKTGVNALDKANR
+659 
-672 TYYVNKKA
+672 
-680 TYNGSTYYALSD
+680 
-692 EANNPRGWV
+692 
-701 KASDAIASNRS
+701 
-712 AEVKVSGKYKVN
+712 
-724 SKATSL
+724 
-730 YSMPD
+730 
-735 GTMKQVVKQLK
+735 
-746 PFIGKSFAPSK
+746 K

-780 NELTLNVP
+780 NELTLN
-788 KPVVKPAPVAPKPI
+788 APKLAPQPI
-802 KVSSAQMVAKVKL
+802 KVSTAQMVAKVKL
-815 PTSKIYTSVDQKT
+815 PTSKIYASVDQKT
-828 GVNALDKANRTYY
+828 GVNASDKANRTFY
-841 VNKKATYNGSTY
+841 VNKKATYNGATY
-853 YALSDE
+853 YALTDE
-859 GNNPRGWVKAS
+859 LKIPRGWVKAS
-870 DAIAS
+870 DAVVS
-875 NRSTEVRVSGKYKV
+875 NRSSEVKMSGKYKV

-911 KPFIGKSFTPSKKV
+911 KPFIGKSFTPSKKM

-933 YGTLNNIAGWLKQ
+933 YGTLNNISGWLKQ

-952 RTPVITKSKAVKL
+952 RTPVITKSKPVKL
-965 IGRTAPK
+965 TGRTAPK

-986 TKLID
+986 TKLVD

-1004 VPYYKVAD
+1004 EPYYKVAD
-1012 NNNKVLGWI
+1012 NNNKILGWI
-1021 SSKFIKTAPTATVS
+1021 SSKFIKTVPTSTVS
-1035 WTKSAHTVKAP
+1035 WTKSAHTVKKP
-1046 TGYIYNIPSGADK
+1046 TSYIYNIPSGANK

-1089 IYNNNKIGYVSARD
+1089 IYNNNKIGYVSSTD
-1103 LFTQKIT
+1103 LFTQNIT
-1110 KQKAPTTLA
+1110 KLKSPTTLS
-1119 AAVSKQMNLGKIH
+1119 AAVTKQMNLAKVH
-1132 AGSAPKVVFS
+1132 SGSAPKVVFS
-1142 TPQSAYNVRNATAA
+1142 TSKSAYNVRNATAA
-1156 EVTKAMN
+1156 EVTKAMR
-1163 TKDKLTDPV
+1163 TQDKLTDPV

-1177 LDLGKSEGISAK
+1177 LDLGKSEGINAK

-1246 NTALT
+1246 NTTIT
-1251 SKGTKYYNMYGAKA
+1251 SKGTKYFNMYGAKA

-1273 GIKYAKAQGWDN
+1273 GIKYAKAEGWDN
-1285 QSKAIIGGAK
+1285 PSKAIVGGAK

-1302 DHGQRTLHQMRWNPA
+1302 DHGQRTLHQMRWNPP

-1337 IAGMYKTLGLDAVNY
+1337 IANMYKTLGLDAVNY

>member
-1 MDNKFYYKTPA
+1 MDKKFYYKTPA
-12 ALLMMLAGGTTVAHA
+12 ALLMMLAGGTTAAHA
-27 AEQAQ
+27 AEQTQ
-32 VTPEK
+32 VTPEE
-37 TQTDAVSATTAK
+37 TQTDIAPTTATK
-49 TAATTD
+49 TVQETATSPAQQ
-55 STTTPQRPTA
+55 STPA
-65 QATPVKTQT
+65 QAVPVETQT
-74 ATVDVKSQYSLSQAS
+74 AAVDVKSQYSLSQAGKAATTS
-89 KTATATTAQ
+89 TSKSTAITPSSTTATETTPTPAAEQTTAPTTKSVNAATPSTAPTTAATANKTATATKSVNA
-98 TTDATAT
+98 TTQ
-105 STASTTAPKTATTAT
+105 STAPKTATTA
-120 SSTEKAPAVQV
+120 KK
-131 DTTTTTEQQPATDAK
+131 TTTA
-146 VNTSV
+146 
-151 ASATAASTTEKPAVK
+151 
-166 TATPAAEK
+166 
-174 SVTAAQTVAKTAAE
+174 
-188 STTNTVTAANTA
+188 
-200 APATTASQTKSVV
+200 TKSVNA
-213 TAPATKPATEATK
+213 TTQSSAPKTSASTLKTSATQTNIQAQAPK
-226 SNVQTA
+226 SINARTL
-232 AISLRGSIDES
+232 SNTSN
-243 KVRTLTAKSP
+243 VRTLKTQSP
-253 ANMSVNEYIK
+253 SNMSVNEYIK

-272 ETRYFEGAP
+272 ETRYFKDAP

-349 NPRNINVELVRVYG
+349 NSRNINVELVRVYG
-363 KDRFSKSVNNLADYL
+363 KDRFSKSINNLADYL
-378 ATNLLYYNLPVDNA
+378 ATNLIYYNLPVDNA

-415 TDPVGWFAEN
+415 SDPVGWFAEN
-425 NYTFDE
+425 NYTFNE
-431 FYSLV
+431 FFSLV

-477 MARVNSTTAKVYS
+477 MARVNSTSAKVYA

-498 NAGQKAGNTYYVNKK
+498 SAGQKAGNTYYVNKK
-513 ATLNGNTYYAL
+513 AILNGSTYYAL

-530 PRGWVKANDTTAVSR
+530 PRGWVKANDTTAVNR

-551 TGNFNVNAQATN
+551 TGNFNVNKQATN

-568 WGTANQVVTN
+568 WGTANQIVTN
-578 LKAHVGKKFTP
+578 LKSHVGKKFTP
-589 AKKVTVGTTNYY
+589 T
-601 FGTVNNLTGWIN
+601 
-613 FNELTLNVPKP
+613 
-624 VVKPAPVAP
+624 
-633 QPIKVSSAQMVA
+633 
-645 KVKLPT
+645 
-651 SKIYTSVD
+651 
-659 QKTGVNALDKANR
+659 
-672 TYYVNKKA
+672 
-680 TYNGSTYYALSD
+680 
-692 EANNPRGWV
+692 
-701 KASDAIASNRS
+701 
-712 AEVKVSGKYKVN
+712 
-724 SKATSL
+724 
-730 YSMPD
+730 
-735 GTMKQVVKQLK
+735 
-746 PFIGKSFAPSK
+746 K

-788 KPVVKPAPVAPKPI
+788 KPAPQPI
-802 KVSSAQMVAKVKL
+802 KVSISQMVAKVKL
-815 PTSKIYTSVDQKT
+815 PTSKIYASVDQKT
-828 GVNALDKANRTYY
+828 GVNASDKANRTFY
-841 VNKKATYNGSTY
+841 VDKKATYNGATY
-853 YALSDE
+853 YALTDE
-859 GNNPRGWVKAS
+859 LKIPRGWVKAS
-870 DAIAS
+870 DAVVS
-875 NRSTEVRVSGKYKV
+875 SRSSEVKMSGKYKV

-911 KPFIGKSFTPSKKV
+911 KPFIGKSFTPSKKM

-933 YGTLNNIAGWLKQ
+933 YGTLNNISGWLKQ

-952 RTPVITKSKAVKL
+952 RTPVITKSKPVKL

-986 TKLID
+986 TKLVD

-1004 VPYYKVAD
+1004 EPYYKVAD
-1012 NNNKVLGWI
+1012 NNNKILGWI
-1021 SSKFIKTAPTATVS
+1021 SSKFIKTVPTSTVS
-1035 WTKSAHTVKAP
+1035 WTKSAHTVKKP
-1046 TGYIYNIPSGADK
+1046 TSYIYNIPSGANK

-1089 IYNNNKIGYVSARD
+1089 IYNNNKIGYVSSTD
-1103 LFTQKIT
+1103 LFTQNIT
-1110 KQKAPTTLA
+1110 KLKSPTTLS
-1119 AAVSKQMNLGKIH
+1119 AAVTKQMNLAKVH

-1142 TPQSAYNVRNATAA
+1142 TSKSAYNVRNATAA
-1156 EVTKAMN
+1156 EVTKAMR
-1163 TKDKLTDPV
+1163 TQDKLTDPV

-1177 LDLGKSEGISAK
+1177 LDLGKSEGINAK
-1189 TLNKLLVG
+1189 TLDKLLVG
-1197 KGALAGQGA
+1197 KGALAGQGR

-1251 SKGTKYYNMYGAKA
+1251 SKGTKYFNMYGAKA

-1273 GIKYAKAQGWDN
+1273 GIKYAKAEGWDN
-1285 QSKAIIGGAK
+1285 PSKAIVGGAK

-1337 IAGMYKTLGLDAVNY
+1337 IANMYKTLGLDAVNY

>member
-1 MDNKFYYKTPA
+1 MENKFYYKTPA

-27 AEQAQ
+27 AEQTQ

-37 TQTDAVSATTAK
+37 TQTDAASTTTAK
-49 TAATTD
+49 TTATTD
-55 STTTPQRPTA
+55 STTTPQQPTA

-89 KTATATTAQ
+89 KTATATTSQ
-98 TTDATAT
+98 TTTATTT

-120 SSTEKAPAVQV
+120 TSTSSADKAPAVQA
-131 DTTTTTEQQPATDAK
+131 DTTTEQPATDAK

-151 ASATAASTTEKPAVK
+151 APATATSTTEM
-166 TATPAAEK
+166 PAAEK
-174 SVTAAQTVAKTAAE
+174 SVTAPQTEAKTAAE
-188 STTNTVTAANTA
+188 STTNTATATNTA
-200 APATTASQTKSVV
+200 APATTAPQTKSVTAAPV
-213 TAPATKPATEATK
+213 TPKPTTATVETQ

-232 AISLRGSIDES
+232 APKSISLRGSIDDS
-243 KVRTLTAKSP
+243 NVRTLTAQSP

-272 ETRYFEGAP
+272 ETRYFQDAP

-425 NYTFDE
+425 NYTFNE

-692 EANNPRGWV
+692 E
-701 KASDAIASNRS
+701 
-712 AEVKVSGKYKVN
+712 
-724 SKATSL
+724 
-730 YSMPD
+730 
-735 GTMKQVVKQLK
+735 
-746 PFIGKSFAPSK
+746 
-757 KVTVGKTNY
+757 
-766 YFGTVNNLTGWINF
+766 
-780 NELTLNVP
+780 
-788 KPVVKPAPVAPKPI
+788 
-802 KVSSAQMVAKVKL
+802 
-815 PTSKIYTSVDQKT
+815 
-828 GVNALDKANRTYY
+828 
-841 VNKKATYNGSTY
+841 
-853 YALSDE
+853 

-870 DAIAS
+870 DAVAS
-875 NRSTEVRVSGKYKV
+875 NRSAEVRASGKYKV

-933 YGTLNNIAGWLKQ
+933 YGTLNNITGWLKQ
-946 HEISVD
+946 NEISVD
-952 RTPVITKSKAVKL
+952 RTPVITKSKRVKL

-986 TKLID
+986 TKLVD

-1021 SSKFIKTAPTATVS
+1021 SSKFIKTAPTATIS

-1046 TGYIYNIPSGADK
+1046 TGYIYNIPSGANK

-1110 KQKAPTTLA
+1110 KQKAPTTLS
-1119 AAVSKQMNLGKIH
+1119 AAVAKQMNLGKVH

-1246 NTALT
+1246 NTAIT

-1273 GIKYAKAQGWDN
+1273 GIKYAKSQGWDN

-1317 NPATHQYATDINWAA
+1317 NAATHQYATDINWAA

>member
-27 AEQAQ
+27 AEHTQ

-37 TQTDAVSATTAK
+37 TQTDVA
-49 TAATTD
+49 
-55 STTTPQRPTA
+55 STTSTKTVQETATSPAQQSTPA
-65 QATPVKTQT
+65 QAVPVETQK
-74 ATVDVKSQYSLSQAS
+74 AAVDVKSQYSLSQAGKAATTS
-89 KTATATTAQ
+89 TSKSTAPSSTTATETTPTAEQTTAPATKSVNAATQSTAPKTDATANKTTTTIKSANAATPSIAPKTAATTTKTATATKPVN
-98 TTDATAT
+98 TAT
-105 STASTTAPKTATTAT
+105 LSTAPKTA
-120 SSTEKAPAVQV
+120 
-131 DTTTTTEQQPATDAK
+131 
-146 VNTSV
+146 
-151 ASATAASTTEKPAVK
+151 ATAKK
-166 TATPAAEK
+166 TATATKPVNAATP
-174 SVTAAQTVAKTAAE
+174 STAPKTAA
-188 STTNTVTAANTA
+188 TTLKTSAKPSNKTNIQAQAPKSINARTLSNT
-200 APATTASQTKSVV
+200 
-213 TAPATKPATEATK
+213 
-226 SNVQTA
+226 SN
-232 AISLRGSIDES
+232 
-243 KVRTLTAKSP
+243 VRTLKTQSP
-253 ANMSVNEYIK
+253 SNMSVNEYIK

-272 ETRYFEGAP
+272 ETRYFKDAP

-349 NPRNINVELVRVYG
+349 NSRNINVELVRVYG
-363 KDRFSKSVNNLADYL
+363 KDRFSKSINNLADYL
-378 ATNLLYYNLPVDNA
+378 ATNLIYYNLPVDNA

-415 TDPVGWFAEN
+415 SDPVGWFAEN
-425 NYTFDE
+425 NYTFNE
-431 FYSLV
+431 FFSLV

-477 MARVNSTTAKVYS
+477 MARVNSTSAKVYA

-498 NAGQKAGNTYYVNKK
+498 SAGQKAGNTYYVNKK
-513 ATLNGNTYYAL
+513 ATLNGSTYYAL

-530 PRGWVKANDTTAVSR
+530 PRGWVKANDTTAVNR

-551 TGNFNVNAQATN
+551 TGNFNVNKQATN

-568 WGTANQVVTN
+568 WGTANQIVTN
-578 LKAHVGKKFTP
+578 LKSHVGKKFTP
-589 AKKVTVGTTNYY
+589 T
-601 FGTVNNLTGWIN
+601 
-613 FNELTLNVPKP
+613 
-624 VVKPAPVAP
+624 
-633 QPIKVSSAQMVA
+633 
-645 KVKLPT
+645 
-651 SKIYTSVD
+651 
-659 QKTGVNALDKANR
+659 
-672 TYYVNKKA
+672 
-680 TYNGSTYYALSD
+680 
-692 EANNPRGWV
+692 
-701 KASDAIASNRS
+701 
-712 AEVKVSGKYKVN
+712 
-724 SKATSL
+724 
-730 YSMPD
+730 
-735 GTMKQVVKQLK
+735 
-746 PFIGKSFAPSK
+746 K

-788 KPVVKPAPVAPKPI
+788 KPAPQPI
-802 KVSSAQMVAKVKL
+802 KVSTAQMVAKVKL
-815 PTSKIYTSVDQKT
+815 PTSKIYASVDQKT
-828 GVNALDKANRTYY
+828 GVNASDKANRTFY
-841 VNKKATYNGSTY
+841 VNKKATYNGATY
-853 YALSDE
+853 YALTDE
-859 GNNPRGWVKAS
+859 LKIPRGWVKAS
-870 DAIAS
+870 DAVVS
-875 NRSTEVRVSGKYKV
+875 NRSSEVKMSGKYKV

-911 KPFIGKSFTPSKKV
+911 KPFIGKSFTPSKKM

-933 YGTLNNIAGWLKQ
+933 YGTLNNISGWLKQ

-952 RTPVITKSKAVKL
+952 RTPVITKSKPVKL

-986 TKLID
+986 TKLVD

-1004 VPYYKVAD
+1004 EPYYKVAD
-1012 NNNKVLGWI
+1012 NNNKILGWI
-1021 SSKFIKTAPTATVS
+1021 SSKFIKTVPTSTVS
-1035 WTKSAHTVKAP
+1035 WTKSAHTVKKP
-1046 TGYIYNIPSGADK
+1046 TSYIYNIPSGANK

-1084 LWHKV
+1084 VWHKV
-1089 IYNNNKIGYVSARD
+1089 IYNNNKIGYVSSTD
-1103 LFTQKIT
+1103 LFTQNIT
-1110 KQKAPTTLA
+1110 KLKSPTTLS
-1119 AAVSKQMNLGKIH
+1119 AAVTKQMNLAKVH
-1132 AGSAPKVVFS
+1132 SGSAPKVVFS
-1142 TPQSAYNVRNATAA
+1142 TSKSAYNVRNATAA
-1156 EVTKAMN
+1156 EVTKAMR
-1163 TKDKLTDPV
+1163 TQDKLTDPV

-1177 LDLGKSEGISAK
+1177 LDLGKSEGINAK

-1246 NTALT
+1246 NTAIT
-1251 SKGTKYYNMYGAKA
+1251 SKGTKYFNMYGAKA

-1273 GIKYAKAQGWDN
+1273 GIKYAKTEGWDN
-1285 QSKAIIGGAK
+1285 PSKAIVGGAK

-1337 IAGMYKTLGLDAVNY
+1337 IANMYKTLGLDAVNY

>member
-27 AEQAQ
+27 AEHTQ

-37 TQTDAVSATTAK
+37 TQTDVASASSTKNVQETA
-49 TAATTD
+49 TSSAQQ
-55 STTTPQRPTA
+55 STPA
-65 QATPVKTQT
+65 QAVPVETQK
-74 ATVDVKSQYSLSQAS
+74 AAVDVKSQYSLSQAGKAATTS
-89 KTATATTAQ
+89 TSKSTSPSSATATETTPTPAAEQTTAPATKSVNAATQSTAPKTAATANKTATAIKSANAATQSTAPKTAATANKTATATKPVN
-98 TTDATAT
+98 TAT
-105 STASTTAPKTATTAT
+105 PSIAPKTAASTNKTTTATKPVNAATPSTAPKTAASTLKT
-120 SSTEKAPAVQV
+120 SAKPSNKTNIQAQAPKSINAR
-131 DTTTTTEQQPATDAK
+131 TLS
-146 VNTSV
+146 NTS
-151 ASATAASTTEKPAVK
+151 
-166 TATPAAEK
+166 
-174 SVTAAQTVAKTAAE
+174 
-188 STTNTVTAANTA
+188 N
-200 APATTASQTKSVV
+200 
-213 TAPATKPATEATK
+213 
-226 SNVQTA
+226 
-232 AISLRGSIDES
+232 
-243 KVRTLTAKSP
+243 VRTLKTQSP
-253 ANMSVNEYIK
+253 SNMPVNEYIK

-272 ETRYFEGAP
+272 ETRYFKDAP

-349 NPRNINVELVRVYG
+349 NSRNINVELVRVYG
-363 KDRFSKSVNNLADYL
+363 KDRFSKSINNLADYL
-378 ATNLLYYNLPVDNA
+378 ATNLIYYNLPVDNA

-415 TDPVGWFAEN
+415 SDPVGWFAEN
-425 NYTFDE
+425 NYTFNE
-431 FYSLV
+431 FFSLV

-477 MARVNSTTAKVYS
+477 MARVNSTSAKVYA

-498 NAGQKAGNTYYVNKK
+498 SAGQKAGNTYYVNKK
-513 ATLNGNTYYAL
+513 ATLNGSTYYAL

-530 PRGWVKANDTTAVSR
+530 PRGWVKANDTTAVNR

-551 TGNFNVNAQATN
+551 TGNFNVNKQATN

-568 WGTANQVVTN
+568 WGTANQIVTN
-578 LKAHVGKKFTP
+578 LKSHVGKKFTP
-589 AKKVTVGTTNYY
+589 T
-601 FGTVNNLTGWIN
+601 
-613 FNELTLNVPKP
+613 
-624 VVKPAPVAP
+624 
-633 QPIKVSSAQMVA
+633 
-645 KVKLPT
+645 
-651 SKIYTSVD
+651 
-659 QKTGVNALDKANR
+659 
-672 TYYVNKKA
+672 
-680 TYNGSTYYALSD
+680 
-692 EANNPRGWV
+692 
-701 KASDAIASNRS
+701 
-712 AEVKVSGKYKVN
+712 
-724 SKATSL
+724 
-730 YSMPD
+730 
-735 GTMKQVVKQLK
+735 
-746 PFIGKSFAPSK
+746 K

-780 NELTLNVP
+780 NELTLNAP
-788 KPVVKPAPVAPKPI
+788 KPAPQPI
-802 KVSSAQMVAKVKL
+802 KVSTAQMVAKVKL
-815 PTSKIYTSVDQKT
+815 PTSKIYASVDQKT
-828 GVNALDKANRTYY
+828 GVNASDKANRTFY
-841 VNKKATYNGSTY
+841 VNKKATYNGATY
-853 YALSDE
+853 YALTDE
-859 GNNPRGWVKAS
+859 LKIPRGWVKAS
-870 DAIAS
+870 DAVVS
-875 NRSTEVRVSGKYKV
+875 NRSSEVKMSGKYKV

-911 KPFIGKSFTPSKKV
+911 KPFIGKSFTPSKKM

-933 YGTLNNIAGWLKQ
+933 YGTLNNISGWLKQ

-952 RTPVITKSKAVKL
+952 RTPVITKSKPVKL

-986 TKLID
+986 TKLVD

-1004 VPYYKVAD
+1004 EPYYKVAD
-1012 NNNKVLGWI
+1012 NNNKILGWI
-1021 SSKFIKTAPTATVS
+1021 SSKFIKTVPTSTVS
-1035 WTKSAHTVKAP
+1035 WTKSAHTVKKP
-1046 TGYIYNIPSGADK
+1046 TSYIYNIPSGANK
-1059 QRIDKLS
+1059 QRIDKLYV
-1066 AVKGGTLQ
+1066 VKGGTLQ

-1089 IYNNNKIGYVSARD
+1089 IYNNNKIGYVSSTD
-1103 LFTQKIT
+1103 LFTQNIT
-1110 KQKAPTTLA
+1110 KLKSPTTLS
-1119 AAVSKQMNLGKIH
+1119 AAVTKQMNLAKVH
-1132 AGSAPKVVFS
+1132 SGSAPKVVFS
-1142 TPQSAYNVRNATAA
+1142 TSKSAYNVRNATAA
-1156 EVTKAMN
+1156 EVTKAMR
-1163 TKDKLTDPV
+1163 TQDKLTDPV

-1177 LDLGKSEGISAK
+1177 LDLGKSEGINAK
-1189 TLNKLLVG
+1189 TLSKLLVG

-1246 NTALT
+1246 NTAIT
-1251 SKGTKYYNMYGAKA
+1251 SKGTKYFNMYGAKA

-1273 GIKYAKAQGWDN
+1273 GIKYAKAEGWDN
-1285 QSKAIIGGAK
+1285 PSKAIVGGAK

-1337 IAGMYKTLGLDAVNY
+1337 IANMYKTLGLDAVNY

>member
-27 AEQAQ
+27 AEHTQ

-37 TQTDAVSATTAK
+37 TQTDVASASSTKNVQETA
-49 TAATTD
+49 TSSAQQ
-55 STTTPQRPTA
+55 STPA
-65 QATPVKTQT
+65 QAVPVETQK
-74 ATVDVKSQYSLSQAS
+74 AAVDVKSQYSLSQAGKAATTSTS
-89 KTATATTAQ
+89 KSTSPSSATATETTPTPAAEQ
-98 TTDATAT
+98 TTAPATKSVNAAT
-105 STASTTAPKTATTAT
+105 QSTAPKTAATPSTAP
-120 SSTEKAPAVQV
+120 K
-131 DTTTTTEQQPATDAK
+131 
-146 VNTSV
+146 
-151 ASATAASTTEKPAVK
+151 TAASTLKTSAKPSNK
-166 TATPAAEK
+166 TNIQAQAPK
-174 SVTAAQTVAKTAAE
+174 SINARTL
-188 STTNTVTAANTA
+188 SNT
-200 APATTASQTKSVV
+200 
-213 TAPATKPATEATK
+213 
-226 SNVQTA
+226 SN
-232 AISLRGSIDES
+232 
-243 KVRTLTAKSP
+243 VRTLKTQSP
-253 ANMSVNEYIK
+253 SNMPVNEYIK

-272 ETRYFEGAP
+272 ETRYFKDAP

-349 NPRNINVELVRVYG
+349 NSRNINVELVRVYG
-363 KDRFSKSVNNLADYL
+363 KDRFSKSINNLADYL
-378 ATNLLYYNLPVDNA
+378 ATNLIYYNLPVDNA

-415 TDPVGWFAEN
+415 SDPVGWFAEN
-425 NYTFDE
+425 NYTFNE
-431 FYSLV
+431 FFSLV

-477 MARVNSTTAKVYS
+477 MARVNSTSAKVYA

-498 NAGQKAGNTYYVNKK
+498 SAGQKAGNTYYVNKK
-513 ATLNGNTYYAL
+513 ATLNGSTYYAL

-530 PRGWVKANDTTAVSR
+530 PRGWVKANDTTAVNR

-551 TGNFNVNAQATN
+551 TGNFNVNKQATN

-568 WGTANQVVTN
+568 WGTANQIVTN
-578 LKAHVGKKFTP
+578 LKSHVGKKFTP
-589 AKKVTVGTTNYY
+589 T
-601 FGTVNNLTGWIN
+601 
-613 FNELTLNVPKP
+613 
-624 VVKPAPVAP
+624 
-633 QPIKVSSAQMVA
+633 
-645 KVKLPT
+645 
-651 SKIYTSVD
+651 
-659 QKTGVNALDKANR
+659 
-672 TYYVNKKA
+672 
-680 TYNGSTYYALSD
+680 
-692 EANNPRGWV
+692 
-701 KASDAIASNRS
+701 
-712 AEVKVSGKYKVN
+712 
-724 SKATSL
+724 
-730 YSMPD
+730 
-735 GTMKQVVKQLK
+735 
-746 PFIGKSFAPSK
+746 K

-780 NELTLNVP
+780 NELTLNAP
-788 KPVVKPAPVAPKPI
+788 KPAPQPI
-802 KVSSAQMVAKVKL
+802 KVSTAQMVAKVKL
-815 PTSKIYTSVDQKT
+815 PTSKIYASVDQKT
-828 GVNALDKANRTYY
+828 GVNASDKANRTFY
-841 VNKKATYNGSTY
+841 VNKKATYNGATY
-853 YALSDE
+853 YALTDE
-859 GNNPRGWVKAS
+859 LKIPRGWVKAS
-870 DAIAS
+870 DAVVS
-875 NRSTEVRVSGKYKV
+875 NRSSEVKMSGKYKV

-911 KPFIGKSFTPSKKV
+911 KPFIGKSFTPSKKM

-933 YGTLNNIAGWLKQ
+933 YGTLNNISGWLKQ

-952 RTPVITKSKAVKL
+952 RTPVITKSKPVKL

-986 TKLID
+986 TKLVD

-1004 VPYYKVAD
+1004 EPYYKVAD
-1012 NNNKVLGWI
+1012 NNNKILGWI
-1021 SSKFIKTAPTATVS
+1021 SSKFIKTVPTSTVS
-1035 WTKSAHTVKAP
+1035 WTKSAHTVKKP
-1046 TGYIYNIPSGADK
+1046 TSYIYNIPSGANK
-1059 QRIDKLS
+1059 QRIDKLYV
-1066 AVKGGTLQ
+1066 VKGGTLQ

-1089 IYNNNKIGYVSARD
+1089 IYNNNKIGYVSSTD
-1103 LFTQKIT
+1103 LFTQNIT
-1110 KQKAPTTLA
+1110 KLKSPTTLS
-1119 AAVSKQMNLGKIH
+1119 AAVTKQMNLAKVH
-1132 AGSAPKVVFS
+1132 SGSAPKVVFS
-1142 TPQSAYNVRNATAA
+1142 TSKSAYNVRNATAA
-1156 EVTKAMN
+1156 EVTKAMR
-1163 TKDKLTDPV
+1163 TQDKLTDPV

-1177 LDLGKSEGISAK
+1177 LDLGKSEGINAK

-1246 NTALT
+1246 NTAIT
-1251 SKGTKYYNMYGAKA
+1251 SKGTKYFNMYGAKA

-1273 GIKYAKAQGWDN
+1273 GIKYAKAEGWDN
-1285 QSKAIIGGAK
+1285 PSKAIVGGAK

-1337 IAGMYKTLGLDAVNY
+1337 IANMYKTLGLDAVNY

>member
-1 MDNKFYYKTPA
+1 MDKKFYYKTPA
-12 ALLMMLAGGTTVAHA
+12 ALLMMLAGGTTAAHA
-27 AEQAQ
+27 AEQTQ
-32 VTPEK
+32 VTPEE
-37 TQTDAVSATTAK
+37 TQTDI
-49 TAATTD
+49 
-55 STTTPQRPTA
+55 
-65 QATPVKTQT
+65 
-74 ATVDVKSQYSLSQAS
+74 
-89 KTATATTAQ
+89 
-98 TTDATAT
+98 
-105 STASTTAPKTATTAT
+105 APTTAT
-120 SSTEKAPAVQV
+120 KTVQETAITPSST
-131 DTTTTTEQQPATDAK
+131 TSTET
-146 VNTSV
+146 
-151 ASATAASTTEKPAVK
+151 
-166 TATPAAEK
+166 TATPNAE
-174 SVTAAQTVAKTAAE
+174 QT
-188 STTNTVTAANTA
+188 
-200 APATTASQTKSVV
+200 
-213 TAPATKPATEATK
+213 TAPATKPVNAATQSTAPKTAASTNKTATALKPVNAATPSTAPKRAAIAKKTATATK
-226 SNVQTA
+226 SVNAATQSTA
-232 AISLRGSIDES
+232 PKTASSTLKTSASQSNKTNIQAQAPKSINARTLNNTS
-243 KVRTLTAKSP
+243 NVRTLKTQSP
-253 ANMSVNEYIK
+253 SNMSVNEYIK

-272 ETRYFEGAP
+272 ETRYFKNAP

-349 NPRNINVELVRVYG
+349 NSRNINVELVRVYG

-378 ATNLLYYNLPVDNA
+378 ATNLIYYKLPVDNA
-392 HNDGQGTVWSHQ
+392 HNDGKGTVWSHQ

-415 TDPVGWFAEN
+415 SDPVGWFAEN

-613 FNELTLNVPKP
+613 FNELTLNVPK
-624 VVKPAPVAP
+624 A
-633 QPIKVSSAQMVA
+633 
-645 KVKLPT
+645 
-651 SKIYTSVD
+651 
-659 QKTGVNALDKANR
+659 
-672 TYYVNKKA
+672 
-680 TYNGSTYYALSD
+680 
-692 EANNPRGWV
+692 
-701 KASDAIASNRS
+701 
-712 AEVKVSGKYKVN
+712 
-724 SKATSL
+724 
-730 YSMPD
+730 
-735 GTMKQVVKQLK
+735 
-746 PFIGKSFAPSK
+746 
-757 KVTVGKTNY
+757 
-766 YFGTVNNLTGWINF
+766 
-780 NELTLNVP
+780 
-788 KPVVKPAPVAPKPI
+788 VVKPAPVAPKPI

-828 GVNALDKANRTYY
+828 GANALDKANRTYY
-841 VNKKATYNGSTY
+841 VNKKATYNGATY
-853 YALSDE
+853 YALTDE
-859 GNNPRGWVKAS
+859 LRIPRGWVKAS
-870 DAIAS
+870 DAVVS
-875 NRSTEVRVSGKYKV
+875 SRSSEVKMSGKYKV

-911 KPFIGKSFTPSKKV
+911 KPFIGKSFTPSKKM

-933 YGTLNNIAGWLKQ
+933 YGTLNNISGWLKQ

-952 RTPVITKSKAVKL
+952 RTPVITKSKPVKL

-986 TKLID
+986 TKLVD

-1004 VPYYKVAD
+1004 EPYYKVAD
-1012 NNNKVLGWI
+1012 NNNKILGWI
-1021 SSKFIKTAPTATVS
+1021 SSKFIKTVPTSTVS
-1035 WTKSAHTVKAP
+1035 WTKSAHTVKKP
-1046 TGYIYNIPSGADK
+1046 TSYIYNIPSGANK

-1089 IYNNNKIGYVSARD
+1089 IYNNNKIGYVSSTD
-1103 LFTQKIT
+1103 LFTQNIT
-1110 KQKAPTTLA
+1110 KLKSPTTLS
-1119 AAVSKQMNLGKIH
+1119 AAVTKQMNLAKVH

-1142 TPQSAYNVRNATAA
+1142 TSKSAYNVRNATAA
-1156 EVTKAMN
+1156 EVTKAMR
-1163 TKDKLTDPV
+1163 TQDKLTDPV

-1177 LDLGKSEGISAK
+1177 LDLGKSEGINAK
-1189 TLNKLLVG
+1189 TLDKLLVG
-1197 KGALAGQGA
+1197 KGALAGQGR

-1246 NTALT
+1246 NTAIT
-1251 SKGTKYYNMYGAKA
+1251 SKGTKYFNMYGAKA
-1265 DDNNPEIG
+1265 DDNNSEIG
-1273 GIKYAKAQGWDN
+1273 GIKYAKAEGWDN
-1285 QSKAIIGGAK
+1285 PSKAIVGGAK

-1337 IAGMYKTLGLDAVNY
+1337 IANMYKTLGLDAVNY

>member
-27 AEQAQ
+27 AEHTQ

-37 TQTDAVSATTAK
+37 TQTDVA
-49 TAATTD
+49 
-55 STTTPQRPTA
+55 STTSTKTVQETATSPAQQSTPA
-65 QATPVKTQT
+65 QAVPVETQK
-74 ATVDVKSQYSLSQAS
+74 AAVDVKSQYSLSQAGKAATTS
-89 KTATATTAQ
+89 TSKSTAPSSTTATETTPTAEQTTAPATKSVNAATQSTAPKTDATANKTTTTIKSANAATPSIAPKTAATTTKTATATKPVN
-98 TTDATAT
+98 TAT
-105 STASTTAPKTATTAT
+105 LSTAPKTAA
-120 SSTEKAPAVQV
+120 
-131 DTTTTTEQQPATDAK
+131 TTT
-146 VNTSV
+146 
-151 ASATAASTTEKPAVK
+151 K
-166 TATPAAEK
+166 TATATKPVNAATP
-174 SVTAAQTVAKTAAE
+174 STAPKTAA
-188 STTNTVTAANTA
+188 TTLKTSAKPSNKTNIQAQAPKSINARTLSNT
-200 APATTASQTKSVV
+200 
-213 TAPATKPATEATK
+213 
-226 SNVQTA
+226 SN
-232 AISLRGSIDES
+232 
-243 KVRTLTAKSP
+243 VRTLKTQSP
-253 ANMSVNEYIK
+253 SNMSVNEYIK

-272 ETRYFEGAP
+272 ETRYFKDAP

-349 NPRNINVELVRVYG
+349 NSRNINVELVRVYG
-363 KDRFSKSVNNLADYL
+363 KDRFSKSINNLADYL
-378 ATNLLYYNLPVDNA
+378 ATNLIYYNLPVDNA

-415 TDPVGWFAEN
+415 SDPVGWFAEN
-425 NYTFDE
+425 NYTFNE
-431 FYSLV
+431 FFSLV

-477 MARVNSTTAKVYS
+477 MARVNSTSAKVYA

-498 NAGQKAGNTYYVNKK
+498 SAGQKAGNTYYVNKK
-513 ATLNGNTYYAL
+513 ATLNGSTYYAL

-530 PRGWVKANDTTAVSR
+530 PRGWVKANDTTAVNS

-551 TGNFNVNAQATN
+551 TGNFNVNKQATN

-568 WGTANQVVTN
+568 WGTANQIVTN
-578 LKAHVGKKFTP
+578 LKSHVGKKFTP
-589 AKKVTVGTTNYY
+589 T
-601 FGTVNNLTGWIN
+601 
-613 FNELTLNVPKP
+613 
-624 VVKPAPVAP
+624 
-633 QPIKVSSAQMVA
+633 
-645 KVKLPT
+645 
-651 SKIYTSVD
+651 
-659 QKTGVNALDKANR
+659 
-672 TYYVNKKA
+672 
-680 TYNGSTYYALSD
+680 
-692 EANNPRGWV
+692 
-701 KASDAIASNRS
+701 
-712 AEVKVSGKYKVN
+712 
-724 SKATSL
+724 
-730 YSMPD
+730 
-735 GTMKQVVKQLK
+735 
-746 PFIGKSFAPSK
+746 K

-788 KPVVKPAPVAPKPI
+788 KPAPQPI
-802 KVSSAQMVAKVKL
+802 KVSTAQMVAKVKL
-815 PTSKIYTSVDQKT
+815 PTSKIYASVDQKT
-828 GVNALDKANRTYY
+828 GVNASDKANRTFY
-841 VNKKATYNGSTY
+841 VNKKATYNGATY
-853 YALSDE
+853 YALTDE
-859 GNNPRGWVKAS
+859 LKIPRGWVKAS
-870 DAIAS
+870 DAVVS
-875 NRSTEVRVSGKYKV
+875 NRSSEVKMSGKYKV

-911 KPFIGKSFTPSKKV
+911 KPFIGKSFTPSKKM

-933 YGTLNNIAGWLKQ
+933 YGTLNNISGWLKQ

-952 RTPVITKSKAVKL
+952 RTPVITKSKPVKL

-986 TKLID
+986 TKLVD

-1004 VPYYKVAD
+1004 EPYYKVAD
-1012 NNNKVLGWI
+1012 NNNKILGWI
-1021 SSKFIKTAPTATVS
+1021 SSKFIKTVPTSTVS
-1035 WTKSAHTVKAP
+1035 WTKSAHTVKKP
-1046 TGYIYNIPSGADK
+1046 TSYIYNIPSGANK

-1084 LWHKV
+1084 VWHKV
-1089 IYNNNKIGYVSARD
+1089 IYNNNKIGYVSSTD
-1103 LFTQKIT
+1103 LFTQNIT
-1110 KQKAPTTLA
+1110 KLKSPTTLS
-1119 AAVSKQMNLGKIH
+1119 AAVTKQMNLAKVH
-1132 AGSAPKVVFS
+1132 SGSAPKVVFS
-1142 TPQSAYNVRNATAA
+1142 TSKSAYNVRNATAA
-1156 EVTKAMN
+1156 EVTKAMR
-1163 TKDKLTDPV
+1163 TQDKLTDPV

-1177 LDLGKSEGISAK
+1177 LDLGKSEGINAK

-1246 NTALT
+1246 NTAIT
-1251 SKGTKYYNMYGAKA
+1251 SKGTKYFNMYGAKA

-1273 GIKYAKAQGWDN
+1273 GIKYAKTEGWDN
-1285 QSKAIIGGAK
+1285 PSKAIVGGAK

-1337 IAGMYKTLGLDAVNY
+1337 IANMYKTLGLDAVNY